1 MQCHWAAAWRSK
13 PQMRVW
19 LSSSDRAVPV
29 TQLGRDMWS
38 SRVAQNARACGMAC
52 GRGALRQRSDW
63 RQPRA
68 QARESCERP
77 SDSEVH
83 IASVAATVSLQ
94 RPPSDM
100 AADKPINFAEH
111 VQLQELGIAP
121 ESISFANVTLESEKY
136 VCVRESKE
144 SGNSVA
150 IVDLNH
156 IQNVVRRPMSADSA
170 IMNPDENILALKLQ
184 RQLQVF
190 NLASKTKIK
199 SHTSPQDVIFWRWVS
214 PTTLGMVTS
223 SSVYHWS
230 IDNESPPQKVF
241 DRHASL
247 ADTQIINYR
256 VSDDGKWMVLIGISS
271 NTVDANAFRIKGSM
285 QLFSQERGV
294 SQPIEG
300 HAATFAEL
308 KTQDSVVPYKLFSFA
323 VRTATGAKLHI
334 VEIDHAPENPV
345 FTKKAVDV
353 FFPAEAANDFPVA
366 MQVSRR
372 YGIVYLMTKY
382 GFIHL
387 YDLETGACIY
397 MNRVS
402 GETVFVAA
410 EQKSSNGIIAVNRR
424 GQVLSVSVDADT
436 IIPYILR
443 TLNNTDL
450 AFKLASRGNLP
461 GADNLYMQQFHSLF
475 SAGQYS
481 DAIKIAANSPRGILR
496 TPQMIE
502 QLKQVPTQPGTLSP
516 ILQYFGVLLES
527 GSLNRHESLELAK
540 PVLAQGRKHL
550 LEKWLKE
557 DKIECSEELGDI
569 VRQQDMNLALSV
581 YLRANVPNKVVACFA
596 ETGQFNKI
604 VLYSKK
610 VGYQPDYATL
620 LRHVV
625 RVNPEQGAEFAS
637 SLVADEDGPL
647 IDVERV
653 ADIFLSQNLVQQ
665 ATSFLLDALK
675 DDQPEHAALQTR
687 LLEVN
692 LLQAPQVADAILGN
706 QMFSHYDRARIAN
719 LCEKAGLMQRAL
731 EHYDDL
737 ADIKRVVVHSNLF
750 DNEWLV
756 NYFGRLT
763 VEQSLE
769 SLYEMLRTN
778 IRQNLQVVVQIAT
791 KYSDLLGAPKLIEM
805 FEKFRSFEG
814 LYYYLGSVV
823 NLSEDPEV
831 HFKYIQAATRTG
843 QIREVERIC
852 RESNAYNPE
861 KVKNFLKE
869 AKLPDQLPLIIV
881 CDRFDYVHDLVLYL
895 YQNMMLNYIEV
906 YVQRV
911 NSTRAPQVIGGL
923 LDVDCDEGVIKNL
936 LESVTGPIPVDE
948 LVDEVEKRN
957 RLKLILPWLK
967 TQIES
972 GSEDQAVFNA
982 MAKISI
988 DSNKNPEAF
997 LKENNLYDPLTIGK
1011 YCEKRDPYLAYIAYA
1026 KGFCDDELIEITNDN
1041 SMYKHQARY
1050 LVLRRE
1056 PQLWAKVL
1064 AEDSVHRRSLIDQ
1077 VTAVAV
1083 PESTNPEDVSA
1094 TVKAFMT
1101 ADLPHELIKLLEPI
1115 VLETSAFS
1123 DNRSLKNLL
1132 LLTAIRTD
1140 KAKVSGYIDRL
1151 TGYDVDEIAR
1161 IAIDH
1166 GLYEEAF
1173 QIYSKAQQN
1182 LDAMNV
1188 LVEHIVS
1195 IDRAQHFA
1203 NKLNQPDIWSR
1214 LGKAQLDG
1222 LRVKDAIDSYVRAED
1237 PANFDEVIEIAE
1249 RAGREEE
1256 LIRFL
1261 QMARKQTREPKIDT
1275 EYAYC
1280 LAKAHR
1286 LSDME
1291 EFLSMTNVADVLSVG
1306 EKCFHDGLYEAA
1318 RLLFSSVSNYARL
1331 ATTLVYLNDFP
1342 SAIEAARKAGNT
1354 AVWKQMHA
1362 ACLNKREFKLAQI
1375 AGLAV
1380 VPHAED
1386 LPTLIRA
1393 YEVKGYFDELL
1404 QLLESALGLERAH
1417 MGVFTQMGIALAKYR
1432 PSQLMEHL
1440 KLYWSRSNLPQLIKV
1455 TERAHLWREL
1465 VFLYVKYDEPDNA
1478 ALTIMEHC
1486 SDAWDHDQFKAVLP
1500 QVANVEIYYRALTF
1514 YLEQHPLLLNDLLTV
1529 LVKRIDHARVVRMFK
1544 KHDHDNVPLIRSY
1557 LMSVQPQ
1564 NIEAVNNAYND
1575 LLIEEEDYDTLRV
1588 SIDAYDNFDALELAA
1603 RLKDHELLEF
1613 RRLAAHL
1620 YRKNG
1625 RFDDS
1630 IALSKSDTLFRDAV
1644 ETAAHSGEPSVAE
1657 DLLSY
1662 FVDTGNKECYAAMLF
1677 ACYDLLLPD
1686 VVMEMSWR
1694 HALQDFTMPYQI
1706 QQARDTRMKLQTLE
1720 KEVRERA
1727 AKDSAKEKQDEDT
1740 PILGPGAFANRLL
1753 TASATGPD
1761 SMMMPPSAG
1770 GMFP

>member
-1 MQCHWAAAWRSK
+1 MVAY
-13 PQMRVW
+13 
-19 LSSSDRAVPV
+19 LSY
-29 TQLGRDMWS
+29 G
-38 SRVAQNARACGMAC
+38 
-52 GRGALRQRSDW
+52 
-63 RQPRA
+63 
-68 QARESCERP
+68 
-77 SDSEVH
+77 VH
-83 IASVAATVSLQ
+83 H
-94 RPPSDM
+94 SDM
-100 AADKPINFAEH
+100 AADKPINFVEH
-111 VQLQELGIAP
+111 VQLQELGIAA

-136 VCVRESKE
+136 VCVRESGE

-150 IVDLNH
+150 IVDLSNIH
-156 IQNVVRRPMSADSA
+156 NMVRRPMSADSA
-170 IMNPDENILALKLQ
+170 IMNPEENILALKLQ

-190 NLASKTKIK
+190 NLETKAKLK
-199 SHTSPQDVIFWRWVS
+199 SHMSPQDVIYWRWISATVLGIV
-214 PTTLGMVTS
+214 TT

-230 IDNESPPQKVF
+230 IEDDAPPQKVS

-256 VSDDGKWMVLIGISS
+256 ASADGKWMVLIGISS

-285 QLFSQERGV
+285 QLYSKERGV
-294 SQPIEG
+294 SQPIDG
-300 HAATFAEL
+300 HAAAFAEL
-308 KTQDSVVPYKLFSFA
+308 KTQDANVPYKLFTFA
-323 VRTATGAKLHI
+323 VRTSTGAKLHI
-334 VEIDHAPENPV
+334 VEIDHAAENPA
-345 FTKKAVDV
+345 FPKKTVDV
-353 FFPAEAANDFPVA
+353 FFPDEATNDFPVA
-366 MQVSRR
+366 MQVSKR

-424 GQVLSVSVDADT
+424 GQVLSVSVDADA

-461 GADNLYMQQFHSLF
+461 GADEMYLQQFHSLF
-475 SAGQYS
+475 STGQYS
-481 DAIKIAANSPRGILR
+481 EAIKIAANSPRGILR

-516 ILQYFGVLLES
+516 ILQYFGMLLES
-527 GSLNRHESLELAK
+527 GSLNQHESLELSK

-569 VRQQDMNLALSV
+569 VRMQDMSLALSV

-610 VGYQPDYATL
+610 VGYTPDYATL
-620 LRHVV
+620 LRHIV

-637 SLVADEDGPL
+637 SLVSDEDGPL
-647 IDVERV
+647 VDVERV

-675 DDQPEHAALQTR
+675 DDLPEHANLQTR
-687 LLEVN
+687 LLEAN
-692 LLQAPQVADAILGN
+692 LLNAPQVADAILGN
-706 QMFSHYDRARIAN
+706 QMFTHYDRPHIAN

-769 SLYEMLRTN
+769 SLYEMLRAN

-791 KYSDLLGAPKLIEM
+791 KYSDLLGSSNLITM

-823 NLSEDPEV
+823 NLSEDSEV
-831 HFKYIQAATRTG
+831 HFKYIQAASRTG
-843 QIREVERIC
+843 QMRDVERVC

-906 YVQRV
+906 YVQKV
-911 NSTRAPQVIGGL
+911 NSTRTPQVIGAL
-923 LDVDCDEGVIKNL
+923 LDVDCDEGVIMSIL
-936 LESVTGPIPVDE
+936 DSVTGPIPVDE
-948 LVDEVEKRN
+948 LTDEVEKRN
-957 RLKLILPWLK
+957 RLKLIMPWLK
-967 TQIES
+967 KQIES
-972 GSEDQAVFNA
+972 GSEDQALYNA

-988 DSNKNPEAF
+988 DSNQNPEAF
-997 LKENNLYDPLTIGK
+997 LKENNLYDPLIVGK

-1026 KGFCDDELIEITNDN
+1026 KGFCDPELIAITNDN

-1056 PQLWAKVL
+1056 PELWASVL
-1064 AEDSVHRRSLIDQ
+1064 KEDNVHRRALIDQ

-1083 PESTNPEDVSA
+1083 PESTNPEDVST
-1094 TVKAFMT
+1094 TVKAFMA

-1115 VLETSAFS
+1115 VLQPSAFS

-1132 LLTAIRTD
+1132 MLTAIRTD
-1140 KAKVSGYIDRL
+1140 KAKVTGYIERL
-1151 TGYDVDEIAR
+1151 SGYDVDEIAK

-1166 GLYEEAF
+1166 GLFEEAF
-1173 QIYSKAQQN
+1173 QIYSKAGQN
-1182 LDAMNV
+1182 TDAMDV

-1203 NKLNQPDIWSR
+1203 NKLNLPEIWSR

-1222 LRVKDAIDSYVRAED
+1222 LRVKDAMDSYVRAED
-1237 PANFDEVIEIAE
+1237 PSNFEEVIEIAE

-1256 LIRFL
+1256 LIRYL
-1261 QMARKQTREPKIDT
+1261 QMARKLTREPKIDT

-1291 EFLSMTNVADVLSVG
+1291 EFLSMTNVADVLHVG
-1306 EKCFHDGLYEAA
+1306 EKCFNDGLYEAS

-1342 SAIEAARKAGNT
+1342 GAIEAARKAGNT
-1354 AVWKQMHA
+1354 SVWKQMHA
-1362 ACLNKREFKLAQI
+1362 ACLNKGEFKLARI

-1386 LPTLIRA
+1386 VPTLIRA
-1393 YEVKGYFDELL
+1393 YEVKGYFDELVD
-1404 QLLESALGLERAH
+1404 LLESALGLERAH

-1432 PSQLMEHL
+1432 PERLMEYL

-1455 TERAHLWREL
+1455 TDKAHLWREL
-1465 VFLYVKYDEPDNA
+1465 VFLYTKYDEPDNA

-1557 LMSVQPQ
+1557 LISVQPQ
-1564 NIEAVNNAYND
+1564 NLEAVNDAYND

-1588 SIDAYDNFDALELAA
+1588 SIDAYDNFDALALAS

-1620 YRKNG
+1620 YRKND

-1630 IALSKSDTLFRDAV
+1630 ISLSKADSLFRDAI
-1644 ETAAHSGEPSVAE
+1644 ETASHSGVPEVAE
-1657 DLLSY
+1657 ELLEY

-1677 ACYDLLLPD
+1677 ACYDLLAPD
-1686 VVMEMSWR
+1686 FVMEVSWR
-1694 HALQDFTMPYQI
+1694 HALSDFTMPYQI
-1706 QQARDTRMKLQTLE
+1706 QQARDSRTKLLALE

-1727 AKDSAKEKQDEDT
+1727 AKDSAKEKEDLDT
-1740 PILGPGAFANRLL
+1740 PILGPGAFANKLL
-1753 TASATGPD
+1753 TSGTGGVEPIMMQPTAG
-1761 SMMMPPSAG
+1761 SMFS
-1770 GMFP
+1770 

>member
-1 MQCHWAAAWRSK
+1 MKQYAID
-13 PQMRVW
+13 VY
-19 LSSSDRAVPV
+19 LSY
-29 TQLGRDMWS
+29 G
-38 SRVAQNARACGMAC
+38 
-52 GRGALRQRSDW
+52 
-63 RQPRA
+63 
-68 QARESCERP
+68 
-77 SDSEVH
+77 VH
-83 IASVAATVSLQ
+83 H
-94 RPPSDM
+94 SDM

-111 VQLQELGIAP
+111 VQLQELGIAA

-136 VCVRESKE
+136 VCVRESGE

-150 IVDLNH
+150 IVDLNNIH
-156 IQNVVRRPMSADSA
+156 NMVRRPMSADSA
-170 IMNPDENILALKLQ
+170 IMNPEKNILALKLQ

-190 NLASKTKIK
+190 NLETKAKLK
-199 SHTSPQDVIFWRWVS
+199 SHMSPQDVIYWRWISATVLGIV
-214 PTTLGMVTS
+214 TT

-230 IDNESPPQKVF
+230 IEDDAAPQKVF

-256 VSDDGKWMVLIGISS
+256 ASADGKWMVLIGISS

-285 QLFSQERGV
+285 QLYSKERGV
-294 SQPIEG
+294 SQPIDG
-300 HAATFAEL
+300 HAAAFAEL
-308 KTQDSVVPYKLFSFA
+308 KTQDAIVPYKLFTFA
-323 VRTATGAKLHI
+323 VRTSTGAKLHI
-334 VEIDHAPENPV
+334 VEIDHAPENPA
-345 FTKKAVDV
+345 FLKKTVDV
-353 FFPAEAANDFPVA
+353 FFPDEATNDFPVA
-366 MQVSRR
+366 MQVSKR

-461 GADNLYMQQFHSLF
+461 GADEMYLQQFHSLF
-475 SAGQYS
+475 STGQYTE
-481 DAIKIAANSPRGILR
+481 AIKIAANSPRGILR

-502 QLKQVPTQPGTLSP
+502 QLKQVPSQPGTLSP
-516 ILQYFGVLLES
+516 ILQYFGMLLES
-527 GSLNRHESLELAK
+527 GSLNQHESLELSK

-569 VRQQDMNLALSV
+569 VRMQDMSLALSV

-610 VGYQPDYATL
+610 VGYTPDYATL
-620 LRHVV
+620 LRHIV

-637 SLVADEDGPL
+637 SLVSDEDGPL
-647 IDVERV
+647 VDVERV

-675 DDQPEHAALQTR
+675 DDLPEHANLQTR
-687 LLEVN
+687 LLEAN
-692 LLQAPQVADAILGN
+692 LLNAPQVADAILGN
-706 QMFSHYDRARIAN
+706 QMFTHYDRPRIAS

-769 SLYEMLRTN
+769 SLYEMLRAN

-791 KYSDLLGAPKLIEM
+791 KYSDLLGSSNLITM

-823 NLSEDPEV
+823 NLSEDSEV
-831 HFKYIQAATRTG
+831 HFKYIQAASRTG
-843 QIREVERIC
+843 QMREVERVC

-906 YVQRV
+906 YVQKV
-911 NSTRAPQVIGGL
+911 NSTRTPQVIGAL
-923 LDVDCDEGVIKNL
+923 LDVDCDEGVIKSI

-948 LVDEVEKRN
+948 LTDEVEKRN
-957 RLKLILPWLK
+957 RLKLIMPWLK
-967 TQIES
+967 KQIES
-972 GSEDQAVFNA
+972 GSEDQALYNA

-988 DSNKNPEAF
+988 DSNQNPEAF
-997 LKENNLYDPLTIGK
+997 LKENNLYDPLIVGK

-1026 KGFCDDELIEITNDN
+1026 KGFCDAELIAITNDN

-1056 PQLWAKVL
+1056 PGLWASVL
-1064 AEDSVHRRSLIDQ
+1064 KEDNVHRRALIDQ

-1083 PESTNPEDVSA
+1083 PESTNPEDVST
-1094 TVKAFMT
+1094 TVKAFMA

-1115 VLETSAFS
+1115 VLQPSAFS

-1132 LLTAIRTD
+1132 MLTAIRTD
-1140 KAKVSGYIDRL
+1140 KAKVTGYIERL
-1151 TGYDVDEIAR
+1151 SGYDVDEIAK

-1166 GLYEEAF
+1166 GLFEEAF
-1173 QIYSKAQQN
+1173 QIYSRAGQN
-1182 LDAMNV
+1182 TDAMDV

-1203 NKLNQPDIWSR
+1203 NKLNLPEIWSR

-1222 LRVKDAIDSYVRAED
+1222 LRVKDAMDSYVRAED
-1237 PANFDEVIEIAE
+1237 PSNFEEVIEIAE

-1256 LIRFL
+1256 LIRYL
-1261 QMARKQTREPKIDT
+1261 QMARKLTREPKIDT

-1291 EFLSMTNVADVLSVG
+1291 EFLSMTNVADVLHVG
-1306 EKCFHDGLYEAA
+1306 EKCFNDGLYEAS

-1342 SAIEAARKAGNT
+1342 GAIEAARKAGNT
-1354 AVWKQMHA
+1354 SVWKQMHA
-1362 ACLNKREFKLAQI
+1362 ACLNKGEFKLARI

-1386 LPTLIRA
+1386 VPTLIRA

-1404 QLLESALGLERAH
+1404 DLLESALGLERAH

-1432 PSQLMEHL
+1432 PERLMEYL

-1455 TERAHLWREL
+1455 TDKAHLWREL
-1465 VFLYVKYDEPDNA
+1465 VFLYTKYDEPDNA

-1564 NIEAVNNAYND
+1564 NLEAVNDAYND

-1588 SIDAYDNFDALELAA
+1588 SIDAYDNFDALALAS

-1620 YRKNG
+1620 YRKND

-1630 IALSKSDTLFRDAV
+1630 ISLSKADSLFRDAI
-1644 ETAAHSGEPSVAE
+1644 ETASHSGVSEVAE
-1657 DLLSY
+1657 ELLEY
-1662 FVDTGNKECYAAMLF
+1662 FVETGNKECYAAMLF
-1677 ACYDLLLPD
+1677 ACYDLLAPD
-1686 VVMEMSWR
+1686 FVMEVSWR
-1694 HALQDFTMPYQI
+1694 HALSDFTMPYQI
-1706 QQARDTRMKLQTLE
+1706 QQARDTRTKLLALE

-1727 AKDSAKEKQDEDT
+1727 AKDSAKEKEDLDT
-1740 PILGPGAFANRLL
+1740 PILGPGAFANKLL
-1753 TASATGPD
+1753 TSGTGGVEPI
-1761 SMMMPPSAG
+1761 MMQPTAG
-1770 GMFP
+1770 GMFS

>member
-1 MQCHWAAAWRSK
+1 MVAY
-13 PQMRVW
+13 
-19 LSSSDRAVPV
+19 LSY
-29 TQLGRDMWS
+29 G
-38 SRVAQNARACGMAC
+38 
-52 GRGALRQRSDW
+52 
-63 RQPRA
+63 
-68 QARESCERP
+68 
-77 SDSEVH
+77 VH
-83 IASVAATVSLQ
+83 H
-94 RPPSDM
+94 SDM
-100 AADKPINFAEH
+100 AADKPINFVEH
-111 VQLQELGIAP
+111 VQLQELGIAA

-136 VCVRESKE
+136 VCVRESGE

-150 IVDLNH
+150 IVDLNNIH
-156 IQNVVRRPMSADSA
+156 NMVRRPMSADSA
-170 IMNPDENILALKLQ
+170 IMNPEENILALKLQ

-190 NLASKTKIK
+190 NLDTKAKLK
-199 SHTSPQDVIFWRWVS
+199 SHMSPQDVIYWRWISATVLGVV
-214 PTTLGMVTS
+214 TT

-230 IDNESPPQKVF
+230 IEDDAPPQKVF

-256 VSDDGKWMVLIGISS
+256 ASADGKWMVLIGISS

-285 QLFSQERGV
+285 QLYSKERGV
-294 SQPIEG
+294 SQPIDG
-300 HAATFAEL
+300 HAAAFAEL
-308 KTQDSVVPYKLFSFA
+308 KTQDANVPYKLFTFA
-323 VRTATGAKLHI
+323 VRTSTGAKLHI
-334 VEIDHAPENPV
+334 VEIDHAAENPA
-345 FTKKAVDV
+345 FPKKTVDV
-353 FFPAEAANDFPVA
+353 FFPDEATNDFPVA
-366 MQVSRR
+366 MQVSKR

-424 GQVLSVSVDADT
+424 GQVLSVSVDADA

-461 GADNLYMQQFHSLF
+461 GADEMYLQQFHSLF
-475 SAGQYS
+475 STGQYS
-481 DAIKIAANSPRGILR
+481 EAIKIAANSPRGILR

-516 ILQYFGVLLES
+516 ILQYFGMLLES
-527 GSLNRHESLELAK
+527 GSLNQHESLELSK

-569 VRQQDMNLALSV
+569 VRMQDMSLALSV

-610 VGYQPDYATL
+610 VGYTPDYPTL
-620 LRHVV
+620 LRHIV

-637 SLVADEDGPL
+637 SLVSDEDGPL
-647 IDVERV
+647 VDVERV

-675 DDQPEHAALQTR
+675 DDLPEHANLQTR
-687 LLEVN
+687 LLEAN
-692 LLQAPQVADAILGN
+692 LLNAPQVADAILGN
-706 QMFSHYDRARIAN
+706 QMFTHYDRPHIAS

-769 SLYEMLRTN
+769 SLYEMLRAN

-791 KYSDLLGAPKLIEM
+791 KYSDLLGSTNLITM

-823 NLSEDPEV
+823 NLSEDSEV
-831 HFKYIQAATRTG
+831 HFKYIQAASRTG
-843 QIREVERIC
+843 QMREVERVC

-906 YVQRV
+906 YVQKV
-911 NSTRAPQVIGGL
+911 NSTRTPQVIGAL
-923 LDVDCDEGVIKNL
+923 LDVDCDEGVIKSIL
-936 LESVTGPIPVDE
+936 DSVTGPIPVDE
-948 LVDEVEKRN
+948 LTDEVEKRN
-957 RLKLILPWLK
+957 RLKLIMPWLK
-967 TQIES
+967 KQIES
-972 GSEDQAVFNA
+972 GSEDQALYNA

-988 DSNKNPEAF
+988 DSNQNPEAF
-997 LKENNLYDPLTIGK
+997 LKENNLYDPLIVGK

-1026 KGFCDDELIEITNDN
+1026 KGFCDPELIAITNDN

-1056 PQLWAKVL
+1056 PELWASVL
-1064 AEDSVHRRSLIDQ
+1064 KEDNVHRRALIDQ

-1083 PESTNPEDVSA
+1083 PESTNPEDVST
-1094 TVKAFMT
+1094 TVKAFMA

-1115 VLETSAFS
+1115 VLQPSAFS

-1132 LLTAIRTD
+1132 MLTAIRTD
-1140 KAKVSGYIDRL
+1140 KAKVTGYIERL
-1151 TGYDVDEIAR
+1151 SGYDVDEIAK

-1166 GLYEEAF
+1166 GLFEEAF
-1173 QIYSKAQQN
+1173 QIYSKAGQN
-1182 LDAMNV
+1182 TDAMDV

-1203 NKLNQPDIWSR
+1203 NKLNLPEIWSR

-1222 LRVKDAIDSYVRAED
+1222 LRVKDAMDSYVRAED
-1237 PANFDEVIEIAE
+1237 PSNFEEVIEIAE

-1256 LIRFL
+1256 LIRYL
-1261 QMARKQTREPKIDT
+1261 QMARKLTREPKIDT

-1291 EFLSMTNVADVLSVG
+1291 EFLSMTNVADVLHVG
-1306 EKCFHDGLYEAA
+1306 EKCFNDGLYEAS

-1342 SAIEAARKAGNT
+1342 GAIEAARKAGNT
-1354 AVWKQMHA
+1354 SVWKQMHA
-1362 ACLNKREFKLAQI
+1362 ACLNKGEFKLARI

-1386 LPTLIRA
+1386 VPTLIRA
-1393 YEVKGYFDELL
+1393 YEVKGYFDELVD
-1404 QLLESALGLERAH
+1404 LLESALGLERAH

-1432 PSQLMEHL
+1432 PERLMEYL

-1455 TERAHLWREL
+1455 TDKAHLWREL
-1465 VFLYVKYDEPDNA
+1465 VFLYTKYDEPDNA

-1557 LMSVQPQ
+1557 LISVQPQ
-1564 NIEAVNNAYND
+1564 NLEAVNDAYND

-1588 SIDAYDNFDALELAA
+1588 SIDAYDNFDALALAS

-1620 YRKNG
+1620 YRKND

-1630 IALSKSDTLFRDAV
+1630 ISLSKADSLFRDAI
-1644 ETAAHSGEPSVAE
+1644 ETASYSGVPEVAE
-1657 DLLSY
+1657 ELLEY

-1677 ACYDLLLPD
+1677 ACYDLLAPD
-1686 VVMEMSWR
+1686 FVMEVSWR
-1694 HALQDFTMPYQI
+1694 HALSDFTMPYQI
-1706 QQARDTRMKLQTLE
+1706 QQARDTRTKLLALE

-1727 AKDSAKEKQDEDT
+1727 AKDSAKEKEDHDT
-1740 PILGPGAFANRLL
+1740 PILGPGAFANKLL
-1753 TASATGPD
+1753 TSGTGGVEPIMMQPTAG
-1761 SMMMPPSAG
+1761 SMFS
-1770 GMFP
+1770 

>member
-1 MQCHWAAAWRSK
+1 MVAY
-13 PQMRVW
+13 
-19 LSSSDRAVPV
+19 LSY
-29 TQLGRDMWS
+29 G
-38 SRVAQNARACGMAC
+38 
-52 GRGALRQRSDW
+52 
-63 RQPRA
+63 
-68 QARESCERP
+68 
-77 SDSEVH
+77 VH
-83 IASVAATVSLQ
+83 H
-94 RPPSDM
+94 SDM
-100 AADKPINFAEH
+100 AADKPINFVEH
-111 VQLQELGIAP
+111 VQLQELGIAA

-136 VCVRESKE
+136 VCVRESGE

-150 IVDLNH
+150 IVDLNNIH
-156 IQNVVRRPMSADSA
+156 NMVRRPMSADSA
-170 IMNPDENILALKLQ
+170 IMNPEKNILALKLQ

-190 NLASKTKIK
+190 NLETKAKLK
-199 SHTSPQDVIFWRWVS
+199 SHMSPQDVIYWRWISATVLGIV
-214 PTTLGMVTS
+214 TT

-230 IDNESPPQKVF
+230 IEDDAPPQKVF

-256 VSDDGKWMVLIGISS
+256 ASADGKWMVLIGISS

-285 QLFSQERGV
+285 QLYSKERGV
-294 SQPIEG
+294 SQPIDG
-300 HAATFAEL
+300 HAAAFAEL
-308 KTQDSVVPYKLFSFA
+308 KTQDANVPYKLFTFA
-323 VRTATGAKLHI
+323 VRTSTGAKLHI
-334 VEIDHAPENPV
+334 VEIDHAAENPA
-345 FTKKAVDV
+345 FPKKTVDV
-353 FFPAEAANDFPVA
+353 FFPDEATNDFPVA
-366 MQVSRR
+366 MQVSKR

-461 GADNLYMQQFHSLF
+461 GADEMYLQQFHSLF
-475 SAGQYS
+475 STGQYS
-481 DAIKIAANSPRGILR
+481 EAIKIAANSPRGILR

-516 ILQYFGVLLES
+516 ILQYFGMLLES
-527 GSLNRHESLELAK
+527 GSLNQHESLELSK

-569 VRQQDMNLALSV
+569 VRMQDMSLALSV

-610 VGYQPDYATL
+610 VGYTPDYPTL
-620 LRHVV
+620 LRHIV

-637 SLVADEDGPL
+637 SLVSDEDGPL
-647 IDVERV
+647 VDVERV

-675 DDQPEHAALQTR
+675 DDLPEHANLQTR
-687 LLEVN
+687 LLEAN
-692 LLQAPQVADAILGN
+692 LLNAPQVADAILGN
-706 QMFSHYDRARIAN
+706 QMFTHYDRPHIAN

-769 SLYEMLRTN
+769 SLYEMLRAN

-791 KYSDLLGAPKLIEM
+791 KYSDLLGSSNLITM

-823 NLSEDPEV
+823 NLSEDSEV
-831 HFKYIQAATRTG
+831 HFKYIQAASRTG
-843 QIREVERIC
+843 QMREVERVC

-906 YVQRV
+906 YVQKV
-911 NSTRAPQVIGGL
+911 NSTRAPQVIGAL
-923 LDVDCDEGVIKNL
+923 LDVDCDEGVIKSIL
-936 LESVTGPIPVDE
+936 DSVTGPIPVDE
-948 LVDEVEKRN
+948 LTDEVEKRN
-957 RLKLILPWLK
+957 RLKLIMPWLK
-967 TQIES
+967 KQIES
-972 GSEDQAVFNA
+972 GSEDQALYNA

-988 DSNKNPEAF
+988 DSNQNPEAF
-997 LKENNLYDPLTIGK
+997 LKENNLYDPLIVGK

-1026 KGFCDDELIEITNDN
+1026 KGFCDPELIAITNDN

-1056 PQLWAKVL
+1056 PELWASVL
-1064 AEDSVHRRSLIDQ
+1064 KEDNVHRRALIDQ

-1083 PESTNPEDVSA
+1083 PESTNPEDVST
-1094 TVKAFMT
+1094 TVKAFMA

-1115 VLETSAFS
+1115 VLQPSAFS

-1132 LLTAIRTD
+1132 MLTAIRTD
-1140 KAKVSGYIDRL
+1140 KAKVTGYIERL
-1151 TGYDVDEIAR
+1151 SGYDVDEIAK

-1166 GLYEEAF
+1166 GLFEEAF
-1173 QIYSKAQQN
+1173 QIYSKAGQN
-1182 LDAMNV
+1182 TDAMDV

-1203 NKLNQPDIWSR
+1203 NKLNLPEIWSR

-1222 LRVKDAIDSYVRAED
+1222 LRVKDAMESYVRAED
-1237 PANFDEVIEIAE
+1237 PSNFEEVIEIAE

-1256 LIRFL
+1256 LIRYL
-1261 QMARKQTREPKIDT
+1261 QMARKLTREPKIDT

-1291 EFLSMTNVADVLSVG
+1291 EFLSMTNVADVLHVG
-1306 EKCFHDGLYEAA
+1306 EKCFNDGLYEAS

-1342 SAIEAARKAGNT
+1342 GAIEAARKAGNT
-1354 AVWKQMHA
+1354 SVWKQMHA
-1362 ACLNKREFKLAQI
+1362 ACLNKGEFKLARI

-1386 LPTLIRA
+1386 VPTLIRA
-1393 YEVKGYFDELL
+1393 YEVKGYFDELVD
-1404 QLLESALGLERAH
+1404 LLESALGLERAH

-1432 PSQLMEHL
+1432 PERLMEYL

-1455 TERAHLWREL
+1455 TDKAHLWREL
-1465 VFLYVKYDEPDNA
+1465 VFLYTKYDEPDNA

-1557 LMSVQPQ
+1557 LISVQPQ
-1564 NIEAVNNAYND
+1564 NLEAVNDAYND

-1588 SIDAYDNFDALELAA
+1588 SIDAYDNFDALALAS

-1620 YRKNG
+1620 YRKND

-1630 IALSKSDTLFRDAV
+1630 ISLSKADSLFRDAI
-1644 ETAAHSGEPSVAE
+1644 ETASHSGVPEVAE
-1657 DLLSY
+1657 ELLEY

-1677 ACYDLLLPD
+1677 ACYDLLAPD
-1686 VVMEMSWR
+1686 FVMEVSWR
-1694 HALQDFTMPYQI
+1694 HALSDFTMPYQI
-1706 QQARDTRMKLQTLE
+1706 QQARDTRTKLLALE

-1727 AKDSAKEKQDEDT
+1727 AKDSAKEKEDLDT
-1740 PILGPGAFANRLL
+1740 PILGPGTFANKLL
-1753 TASATGPD
+1753 TSGTGGVEPIMMQSTAG
-1761 SMMMPPSAG
+1761 SMFS
-1770 GMFP
+1770 

>member
-1 MQCHWAAAWRSK
+1 MKQYAID
-13 PQMRVW
+13 VY
-19 LSSSDRAVPV
+19 LSY
-29 TQLGRDMWS
+29 G
-38 SRVAQNARACGMAC
+38 
-52 GRGALRQRSDW
+52 
-63 RQPRA
+63 
-68 QARESCERP
+68 
-77 SDSEVH
+77 VH
-83 IASVAATVSLQ
+83 H
-94 RPPSDM
+94 SDM

-111 VQLQELGIAP
+111 VQLQELGIAA

-136 VCVRESKE
+136 VCVRESGE

-150 IVDLNH
+150 IVDLNNIH
-156 IQNVVRRPMSADSA
+156 NMVRRPMSADSA
-170 IMNPDENILALKLQ
+170 IMNPEKNILALKLQ

-190 NLASKTKIK
+190 NLETKAKLK
-199 SHTSPQDVIFWRWVS
+199 SHMSPQDVIYWRWISATVLGIV
-214 PTTLGMVTS
+214 TT

-230 IDNESPPQKVF
+230 IEDDAAPQKVF

-256 VSDDGKWMVLIGISS
+256 ASADGKWMVLIGISS

-285 QLFSQERGV
+285 QLYSKERGV
-294 SQPIEG
+294 SQPIDG
-300 HAATFAEL
+300 HAAAFAEL
-308 KTQDSVVPYKLFSFA
+308 KTQDAIVPYKLFTFA
-323 VRTATGAKLHI
+323 VRTSTGAKLHI
-334 VEIDHAPENPV
+334 VEIDHAPENPA
-345 FTKKAVDV
+345 FLKKTVDV
-353 FFPAEAANDFPVA
+353 FFPDEATNDFPVA
-366 MQVSRR
+366 MQVSKR

-461 GADNLYMQQFHSLF
+461 GADEMYLQQFHSLF
-475 SAGQYS
+475 STGQYTE
-481 DAIKIAANSPRGILR
+481 AIKIAANSPRGILR

-502 QLKQVPTQPGTLSP
+502 QLKQVPSQPGTLSP
-516 ILQYFGVLLES
+516 ILQYFGMLLES
-527 GSLNRHESLELAK
+527 GSLNQHESLELSK

-569 VRQQDMNLALSV
+569 VRMQDMSLALSV

-610 VGYQPDYATL
+610 VGYTPDYATL
-620 LRHVV
+620 LRHIV

-637 SLVADEDGPL
+637 SLVSDEDGPL
-647 IDVERV
+647 VDVERV

-675 DDQPEHAALQTR
+675 DDLPEHANLETR
-687 LLEVN
+687 LLEAN
-692 LLQAPQVADAILGN
+692 LLNAPQVADAILGN
-706 QMFSHYDRARIAN
+706 QMFTHYDRPRIAS

-769 SLYEMLRTN
+769 SLYEMLRAN

-791 KYSDLLGAPKLIEM
+791 KYSDLLGSSNLITM

-823 NLSEDPEV
+823 NLSEDSEV
-831 HFKYIQAATRTG
+831 HFKYIQAASRTG
-843 QIREVERIC
+843 QMREVERVC

-906 YVQRV
+906 YVQKV
-911 NSTRAPQVIGGL
+911 NSTRTPQVIGAL
-923 LDVDCDEGVIKNL
+923 LDVDCDEGVIKSI

-948 LVDEVEKRN
+948 LTDEVEKRN
-957 RLKLILPWLK
+957 RLKLIMPWLK
-967 TQIES
+967 KQIES
-972 GSEDQAVFNA
+972 GSEDQALYNA

-988 DSNKNPEAF
+988 DSNQNPEAF
-997 LKENNLYDPLTIGK
+997 LKENNLYDPLIVGK

-1026 KGFCDDELIEITNDN
+1026 KGFCDAELIAITNDN

-1056 PQLWAKVL
+1056 PGLWASVL
-1064 AEDSVHRRSLIDQ
+1064 KEDNVHRRALIDQ

-1083 PESTNPEDVSA
+1083 PESTNPEDVST
-1094 TVKAFMT
+1094 TVKAFMA

-1115 VLETSAFS
+1115 VLQPSAFS

-1132 LLTAIRTD
+1132 MLTAIRTD
-1140 KAKVSGYIDRL
+1140 KAKVTGYIERL
-1151 TGYDVDEIAR
+1151 SGYDVDEIAK

-1166 GLYEEAF
+1166 GLFEEAF
-1173 QIYSKAQQN
+1173 QIYSRAGQN
-1182 LDAMNV
+1182 TDAMDV

-1203 NKLNQPDIWSR
+1203 NKLNLPEIWSR

-1222 LRVKDAIDSYVRAED
+1222 LRVKDAMDSYVRAED
-1237 PANFDEVIEIAE
+1237 PSNFEEVIEIAE

-1256 LIRFL
+1256 LIRYL
-1261 QMARKQTREPKIDT
+1261 QMARKLTREPKIDT

-1291 EFLSMTNVADVLSVG
+1291 EFLSMTNVADVLHVG
-1306 EKCFHDGLYEAA
+1306 EKCFNDGLYEAS

-1342 SAIEAARKAGNT
+1342 GAIEAARKAGNT
-1354 AVWKQMHA
+1354 SVWKQMHA
-1362 ACLNKREFKLAQI
+1362 ACLNKGEFKLARI

-1386 LPTLIRA
+1386 VPTLIRA
-1393 YEVKGYFDELL
+1393 YEVKGYLDELL
-1404 QLLESALGLERAH
+1404 DLLESALGLERAH

-1432 PSQLMEHL
+1432 PERLMEYL

-1455 TERAHLWREL
+1455 TDKAHLWREL
-1465 VFLYVKYDEPDNA
+1465 VFLYTKYDEPDNA

-1564 NIEAVNNAYND
+1564 NLEAVNDAYND
-1575 LLIEEEDYDTLRV
+1575 LLIEEEDYNTLRV
-1588 SIDAYDNFDALELAA
+1588 SIDAYDNFDALALAS

-1620 YRKNG
+1620 YRKND

-1630 IALSKSDTLFRDAV
+1630 ISLSKADSLFRDAI
-1644 ETAAHSGEPSVAE
+1644 ETASHSGVSEVAE
-1657 DLLSY
+1657 ELLEY
-1662 FVDTGNKECYAAMLF
+1662 FVETGNKECYAAMLF
-1677 ACYDLLLPD
+1677 ACYDLLAPD
-1686 VVMEMSWR
+1686 FVMEVSWR
-1694 HALQDFTMPYQI
+1694 HALSDFTMPYQI
-1706 QQARDTRMKLQTLE
+1706 QQARDTRTKLLALE

-1727 AKDSAKEKQDEDT
+1727 AKDSAKEKEDLDT
-1740 PILGPGAFANRLL
+1740 PILGPGAFANKLL
-1753 TASATGPD
+1753 TSGTGGVEPI
-1761 SMMMPPSAG
+1761 MMQPTAG
-1770 GMFP
+1770 GMFS

>member
-1 MQCHWAAAWRSK
+1 MVAY
-13 PQMRVW
+13 
-19 LSSSDRAVPV
+19 LSY
-29 TQLGRDMWS
+29 G
-38 SRVAQNARACGMAC
+38 
-52 GRGALRQRSDW
+52 
-63 RQPRA
+63 
-68 QARESCERP
+68 
-77 SDSEVH
+77 VH
-83 IASVAATVSLQ
+83 H
-94 RPPSDM
+94 SDM
-100 AADKPINFAEH
+100 AADKPINFVEH
-111 VQLQELGIAP
+111 VQLQELGIAA

-136 VCVRESKE
+136 VCVRESGE

-150 IVDLNH
+150 IVDLSNIH
-156 IQNVVRRPMSADSA
+156 NMVRRPMSADSA
-170 IMNPDENILALKLQ
+170 IMNPEENILALKLQ

-190 NLASKTKIK
+190 NLETKAKLK
-199 SHTSPQDVIFWRWVS
+199 SHMSPQDVIYWRWISATVLGIV
-214 PTTLGMVTS
+214 TT

-230 IDNESPPQKVF
+230 IEDDAPPQKVF

-256 VSDDGKWMVLIGISS
+256 ASADGKWMVLIGISS

-285 QLFSQERGV
+285 QLYSKERGV
-294 SQPIEG
+294 SQPIDG
-300 HAATFAEL
+300 HAAAFAEL
-308 KTQDSVVPYKLFSFA
+308 KTQDANVPYKLFTFA
-323 VRTATGAKLHI
+323 VRTSTGAKLHI
-334 VEIDHAPENPV
+334 VEIDHAAENPA
-345 FTKKAVDV
+345 FPKKTVDV
-353 FFPAEAANDFPVA
+353 FFPDEATNDFPVA
-366 MQVSRR
+366 MQVSKR

-424 GQVLSVSVDADT
+424 GQVLSVSVDADA

-461 GADNLYMQQFHSLF
+461 GADEMYLQQFHSLF
-475 SAGQYS
+475 STGQYS
-481 DAIKIAANSPRGILR
+481 EAIKIAANSPRGILR

-516 ILQYFGVLLES
+516 ILQYFGMLLES
-527 GSLNRHESLELAK
+527 GSLNQHESLELSK

-569 VRQQDMNLALSV
+569 VRMQDMSLALSV

-610 VGYQPDYATL
+610 VGYTPDYATL
-620 LRHVV
+620 LRHIV

-637 SLVADEDGPL
+637 SLVSDEDGPL
-647 IDVERV
+647 VDVERV

-675 DDQPEHAALQTR
+675 DDLPEHANLQTR
-687 LLEVN
+687 LLEAN
-692 LLQAPQVADAILGN
+692 LLNAPQVADAILGN
-706 QMFSHYDRARIAN
+706 QMFTHYDRPHIAN

-769 SLYEMLRTN
+769 SLYEMLRAN

-791 KYSDLLGAPKLIEM
+791 KYSDLLGSSNLITM

-823 NLSEDPEV
+823 NLSEDSEV
-831 HFKYIQAATRTG
+831 HFKYIQAASRTG
-843 QIREVERIC
+843 QMRDVERVC

-906 YVQRV
+906 YVQKV
-911 NSTRAPQVIGGL
+911 NSTRTPQVIGAL
-923 LDVDCDEGVIKNL
+923 LDVDCDEGVIMSIL
-936 LESVTGPIPVDE
+936 DSVTGPIPVDE
-948 LVDEVEKRN
+948 LTDEVEKRN
-957 RLKLILPWLK
+957 RLKLIMPWLK
-967 TQIES
+967 KQIES
-972 GSEDQAVFNA
+972 GSEDQALYNA

-988 DSNKNPEAF
+988 DSNQNPEAF
-997 LKENNLYDPLTIGK
+997 LKENNLYDPLIVGK

-1026 KGFCDDELIEITNDN
+1026 KGFCDPELIAITNDN

-1056 PQLWAKVL
+1056 PELWASVL
-1064 AEDSVHRRSLIDQ
+1064 KEDNVHRRALIDQ

-1083 PESTNPEDVSA
+1083 PESTNPEDVST
-1094 TVKAFMT
+1094 TVKAFMA

-1115 VLETSAFS
+1115 VLQPSAFS

-1132 LLTAIRTD
+1132 MLTAIRTD
-1140 KAKVSGYIDRL
+1140 KAKVTGYIERL
-1151 TGYDVDEIAR
+1151 SGYDVDEIAK

-1166 GLYEEAF
+1166 GLFEEAF
-1173 QIYSKAQQN
+1173 QIYSKAGQN
-1182 LDAMNV
+1182 TDAMDV

-1203 NKLNQPDIWSR
+1203 NKLNLPEIWSR

-1222 LRVKDAIDSYVRAED
+1222 LRVKDAMDSYVRAED
-1237 PANFDEVIEIAE
+1237 PSNFEEVIEIAE

-1256 LIRFL
+1256 LIRYL
-1261 QMARKQTREPKIDT
+1261 QMARKLTREPKIDT

-1291 EFLSMTNVADVLSVG
+1291 EFLSMTNVADVLHVG
-1306 EKCFHDGLYEAA
+1306 EKCFNDGLYEAS

-1342 SAIEAARKAGNT
+1342 GAIEAARKAGNT
-1354 AVWKQMHA
+1354 SVWKQMHA
-1362 ACLNKREFKLAQI
+1362 ACLNKGEFKLARI

-1386 LPTLIRA
+1386 VPTLIRA
-1393 YEVKGYFDELL
+1393 YEVKGYFDELVD
-1404 QLLESALGLERAH
+1404 LLESALGLERAH

-1432 PSQLMEHL
+1432 PERLMEYL

-1455 TERAHLWREL
+1455 TDKAHLWREL
-1465 VFLYVKYDEPDNA
+1465 VFLYTKYDEPDNA

-1557 LMSVQPQ
+1557 LISVQPQ
-1564 NIEAVNNAYND
+1564 NLEAVNDAYND

-1588 SIDAYDNFDALELAA
+1588 SIDAYDNFDALALAS

-1620 YRKNG
+1620 YRKND

-1630 IALSKSDTLFRDAV
+1630 ISLSKADSLFRDAI
-1644 ETAAHSGEPSVAE
+1644 ETASHSGVPEVAE
-1657 DLLSY
+1657 ELLEY

-1677 ACYDLLLPD
+1677 ACYDLLAPD
-1686 VVMEMSWR
+1686 FVMEVSWR
-1694 HALQDFTMPYQI
+1694 HALSDFTMPYQI
-1706 QQARDTRMKLQTLE
+1706 QQARDSRTKLLALE

-1727 AKDSAKEKQDEDT
+1727 AKDSAKEKEDLDT
-1740 PILGPGAFANRLL
+1740 PILGPGAFANKLL
-1753 TASATGPD
+1753 TSGTGGVEPIMMQPTAG
-1761 SMMMPPSAG
+1761 SMFS
-1770 GMFP
+1770 

>member
-1 MQCHWAAAWRSK
+1 MVAY
-13 PQMRVW
+13 
-19 LSSSDRAVPV
+19 LSY
-29 TQLGRDMWS
+29 G
-38 SRVAQNARACGMAC
+38 
-52 GRGALRQRSDW
+52 
-63 RQPRA
+63 
-68 QARESCERP
+68 
-77 SDSEVH
+77 VH
-83 IASVAATVSLQ
+83 H
-94 RPPSDM
+94 SDM
-100 AADKPINFAEH
+100 AADKPINFVEH
-111 VQLQELGIAP
+111 VQLQELGIAA

-136 VCVRESKE
+136 VCVRESGE

-150 IVDLNH
+150 IVDLNNIH
-156 IQNVVRRPMSADSA
+156 NMVRRPMSADSA
-170 IMNPDENILALKLQ
+170 IMNPEENILALKLQ

-190 NLASKTKIK
+190 NLETKAKLK
-199 SHTSPQDVIFWRWVS
+199 SHMSPQDVIYWRWISATVLGVV
-214 PTTLGMVTS
+214 TT

-230 IDNESPPQKVF
+230 IEDDAPPQKVF

-256 VSDDGKWMVLIGISS
+256 ASADGKWMVLIGISS

-285 QLFSQERGV
+285 QLYSKERGV
-294 SQPIEG
+294 SQPIDG
-300 HAATFAEL
+300 HAAAFAEL
-308 KTQDSVVPYKLFSFA
+308 KTQDANVPYKLFTFA
-323 VRTATGAKLHI
+323 VRTSTGAKLHI
-334 VEIDHAPENPV
+334 VEIDHAAENPA
-345 FTKKAVDV
+345 FPKKTVDV
-353 FFPAEAANDFPVA
+353 FFPDEATNDFPVA
-366 MQVSRR
+366 MQVSKR

-424 GQVLSVSVDADT
+424 GQVLSVSVDADA

-461 GADNLYMQQFHSLF
+461 GADEMYLQQFHSLF
-475 SAGQYS
+475 STGQYS
-481 DAIKIAANSPRGILR
+481 EAIKIAANSPRGILR

-516 ILQYFGVLLES
+516 ILQYFGMLLES
-527 GSLNRHESLELAK
+527 GSLNQHESLELSK

-569 VRQQDMNLALSV
+569 VRMQDMSLALSV

-610 VGYQPDYATL
+610 VGYTPDYPTL
-620 LRHVV
+620 LRHIV

-637 SLVADEDGPL
+637 SLVSDEDGPL
-647 IDVERV
+647 VDVERV

-675 DDQPEHAALQTR
+675 DDLPEHANLQTR
-687 LLEVN
+687 LLEAN
-692 LLQAPQVADAILGN
+692 LLNAPQVADAILGN
-706 QMFSHYDRARIAN
+706 QMFTHYDRPHIAS

-769 SLYEMLRTN
+769 SLYEMLRAN

-791 KYSDLLGAPKLIEM
+791 KYSDLLGSSNLITM

-823 NLSEDPEV
+823 NLSEDSEV
-831 HFKYIQAATRTG
+831 HFKYIQAASRTG
-843 QIREVERIC
+843 QMREVERVC

-906 YVQRV
+906 YVQKV
-911 NSTRAPQVIGGL
+911 NSTRTPQVIGAL
-923 LDVDCDEGVIKNL
+923 LDVDCDEGVIKSIL
-936 LESVTGPIPVDE
+936 DSVTGPIPVDE
-948 LVDEVEKRN
+948 LTDEVEKRN
-957 RLKLILPWLK
+957 RLKLIMPWLK
-967 TQIES
+967 KQIES
-972 GSEDQAVFNA
+972 GSEDQALYNA

-988 DSNKNPEAF
+988 DSNQNPEAF
-997 LKENNLYDPLTIGK
+997 LKENNLYDPVIVGK

-1026 KGFCDDELIEITNDN
+1026 KGFCDPELIAITNDN

-1056 PQLWAKVL
+1056 PELWASVL
-1064 AEDSVHRRSLIDQ
+1064 KEDNVHRRALIDQ

-1083 PESTNPEDVSA
+1083 PESTNPEDVST
-1094 TVKAFMT
+1094 TVKAFMA

-1115 VLETSAFS
+1115 VLQPSAFS

-1132 LLTAIRTD
+1132 MLTAIRTD
-1140 KAKVSGYIDRL
+1140 KAKVTGYIERL
-1151 TGYDVDEIAR
+1151 SGYDVDEIAK

-1166 GLYEEAF
+1166 GLFEEAF
-1173 QIYSKAQQN
+1173 QIYSKAGQN
-1182 LDAMNV
+1182 TDAMDV

-1203 NKLNQPDIWSR
+1203 NKLNLPEIWSR

-1222 LRVKDAIDSYVRAED
+1222 LRVKDAMDSYVRAED
-1237 PANFDEVIEIAE
+1237 PSNFEEVIEIAE

-1256 LIRFL
+1256 LIRYL
-1261 QMARKQTREPKIDT
+1261 QMARKLTREPKIDT

-1291 EFLSMTNVADVLSVG
+1291 EFLSMTNVADVLHVG
-1306 EKCFHDGLYEAA
+1306 EKCFDDGLYEAS

-1342 SAIEAARKAGNT
+1342 GAIEAARKAGNT
-1354 AVWKQMHA
+1354 SVWKQMHA
-1362 ACLNKREFKLAQI
+1362 ACLNKGEFKLARI

-1386 LPTLIRA
+1386 VPTLIRA
-1393 YEVKGYFDELL
+1393 YEVKGYFDELVD
-1404 QLLESALGLERAH
+1404 LLESALGLERAH

-1432 PSQLMEHL
+1432 PERLMEYL

-1455 TERAHLWREL
+1455 TDKAHLWREL
-1465 VFLYVKYDEPDNA
+1465 VFLYTKYDEPDNA

-1557 LMSVQPQ
+1557 LISVQPQ
-1564 NIEAVNNAYND
+1564 NLEAVNDAYND

-1588 SIDAYDNFDALELAA
+1588 SIDAYDNFDALALAS

-1620 YRKNG
+1620 YRKND

-1630 IALSKSDTLFRDAV
+1630 ISLSKADSLFRDAI
-1644 ETAAHSGEPSVAE
+1644 ETASHSGVPEVAE
-1657 DLLSY
+1657 ELLEY

-1677 ACYDLLLPD
+1677 ACYDLLAPD
-1686 VVMEMSWR
+1686 FVMEVSWR
-1694 HALQDFTMPYQI
+1694 HALSDFTMPYQI
-1706 QQARDTRMKLQTLE
+1706 QQARDTRTKLLALE

-1727 AKDSAKEKQDEDT
+1727 AKDSAKEKEDLDT
-1740 PILGPGAFANRLL
+1740 PILGPGAFANKLL
-1753 TASATGPD
+1753 TSGTGGVEPIMMQPTAG
-1761 SMMMPPSAG
+1761 SMFS
-1770 GMFP
+1770 

>member
-1 MQCHWAAAWRSK
+1 MKQYAID
-13 PQMRVW
+13 VY
-19 LSSSDRAVPV
+19 LSY
-29 TQLGRDMWS
+29 G
-38 SRVAQNARACGMAC
+38 
-52 GRGALRQRSDW
+52 
-63 RQPRA
+63 
-68 QARESCERP
+68 
-77 SDSEVH
+77 VH
-83 IASVAATVSLQ
+83 H
-94 RPPSDM
+94 SDM

-111 VQLQELGIAP
+111 VQLQELGIAA

-136 VCVRESKE
+136 VCVRESGE

-150 IVDLNH
+150 IVDLNNIH
-156 IQNVVRRPMSADSA
+156 NMVRRPMSADSA
-170 IMNPDENILALKLQ
+170 IMNPEKNILALKLQ

-190 NLASKTKIK
+190 NLETKAKLK
-199 SHTSPQDVIFWRWVS
+199 SHMSPQDVIYWRWISATVLGIV
-214 PTTLGMVTS
+214 TT

-230 IDNESPPQKVF
+230 IEDDAAPQKVF

-256 VSDDGKWMVLIGISS
+256 ASADGKWMVLIGISS

-285 QLFSQERGV
+285 QLYSKERGV
-294 SQPIEG
+294 SQPIDG
-300 HAATFAEL
+300 HAAAFAEL
-308 KTQDSVVPYKLFSFA
+308 KTQDAIVPYKLFTFA
-323 VRTATGAKLHI
+323 VRTSTGAKLHI
-334 VEIDHAPENPV
+334 VEIDHAPENPA
-345 FTKKAVDV
+345 FLKKTVDV
-353 FFPAEAANDFPVA
+353 FFPDEATNDFPVA
-366 MQVSRR
+366 MQVSKC

-461 GADNLYMQQFHSLF
+461 GADEMYLQQFHSLF
-475 SAGQYS
+475 STGQYTE
-481 DAIKIAANSPRGILR
+481 AIKIAANSPRGILR

-502 QLKQVPTQPGTLSP
+502 QLKQVPSQPGTLSP
-516 ILQYFGVLLES
+516 ILQYFGMLLES
-527 GSLNRHESLELAK
+527 GSLNQHESLELSK

-569 VRQQDMNLALSV
+569 VRMQDMSLALSV

-610 VGYQPDYATL
+610 VGYTPDYATL
-620 LRHVV
+620 LRHIV

-637 SLVADEDGPL
+637 SLVSDEDGPL
-647 IDVERV
+647 VDVERV

-675 DDQPEHAALQTR
+675 DDLPEHANLETR
-687 LLEVN
+687 LLEAN
-692 LLQAPQVADAILGN
+692 LLNAPQVADAILGN
-706 QMFSHYDRARIAN
+706 QMFTHYDRPRIAS

-769 SLYEMLRTN
+769 SLYEMLRAN

-791 KYSDLLGAPKLIEM
+791 KYSDLLGSSNLITM

-823 NLSEDPEV
+823 NLSEDSEV
-831 HFKYIQAATRTG
+831 HFKYIQAASRTG
-843 QIREVERIC
+843 QMREVERVC

-906 YVQRV
+906 YVQKV
-911 NSTRAPQVIGGL
+911 NSTRTPQVIGAL
-923 LDVDCDEGVIKNL
+923 LDVDCDEGVIKSI

-948 LVDEVEKRN
+948 LTDEVEKRN
-957 RLKLILPWLK
+957 RLKLIMPWLK
-967 TQIES
+967 KQIES
-972 GSEDQAVFNA
+972 GSEDQALYNA

-988 DSNKNPEAF
+988 DSNQNPEAF
-997 LKENNLYDPLTIGK
+997 LKENNLYDPLIVGK

-1026 KGFCDDELIEITNDN
+1026 KGFCDAELIAITNDN

-1056 PQLWAKVL
+1056 PGLWASVL
-1064 AEDSVHRRSLIDQ
+1064 KEDNVHRRALIDQ

-1083 PESTNPEDVSA
+1083 PESTNPEDVST
-1094 TVKAFMT
+1094 TVKAFMA

-1115 VLETSAFS
+1115 VLQPSAFS

-1132 LLTAIRTD
+1132 MLTAIRTD
-1140 KAKVSGYIDRL
+1140 KAKVTGYIERL
-1151 TGYDVDEIAR
+1151 SGYDVDEIAK

-1166 GLYEEAF
+1166 GLFEEAF
-1173 QIYSKAQQN
+1173 QIYSRAGQN
-1182 LDAMNV
+1182 TDAMDV

-1203 NKLNQPDIWSR
+1203 NKLNLPEIWSR

-1222 LRVKDAIDSYVRAED
+1222 LRVKDAMDSYVRAED
-1237 PANFDEVIEIAE
+1237 PSNFEEVIEIAE

-1256 LIRFL
+1256 LIRYL
-1261 QMARKQTREPKIDT
+1261 QMARKLTREPKIDT

-1291 EFLSMTNVADVLSVG
+1291 EFLSMTNVADVLHVG
-1306 EKCFHDGLYEAA
+1306 EKCFNDGLYEAS

-1342 SAIEAARKAGNT
+1342 GAIEAARKAGNT
-1354 AVWKQMHA
+1354 SVWKQMHA
-1362 ACLNKREFKLAQI
+1362 ACLNKGEFKLARI

-1386 LPTLIRA
+1386 VPTLIRA

-1404 QLLESALGLERAH
+1404 DLLESALGLERAH

-1432 PSQLMEHL
+1432 PERLMEYL

-1455 TERAHLWREL
+1455 TDKAHLWREL
-1465 VFLYVKYDEPDNA
+1465 VFLYTKYDEPDNA

-1564 NIEAVNNAYND
+1564 NLEAVNDAYND
-1575 LLIEEEDYDTLRV
+1575 LLIEEEDYNTLRV
-1588 SIDAYDNFDALELAA
+1588 SIDAYDNFDALALAS

-1620 YRKNG
+1620 YRKND

-1630 IALSKSDTLFRDAV
+1630 ISLSKADSLFRDAI
-1644 ETAAHSGEPSVAE
+1644 ETASHSGVSEVAE
-1657 DLLSY
+1657 ELLEY
-1662 FVDTGNKECYAAMLF
+1662 FVETGNKECYAAMLF
-1677 ACYDLLLPD
+1677 ACYDLLAPD
-1686 VVMEMSWR
+1686 FVMEVSWR
-1694 HALQDFTMPYQI
+1694 HALSDFTMPYQI
-1706 QQARDTRMKLQTLE
+1706 QQARDTRTKLLALE

-1727 AKDSAKEKQDEDT
+1727 AKDSAKEKEDLDT
-1740 PILGPGAFANRLL
+1740 PILGPGAFANKLL
-1753 TASATGPD
+1753 TSGTGGVEPI
-1761 SMMMPPSAG
+1761 MMQPTAG
-1770 GMFP
+1770 GMFS

>member
-1 MQCHWAAAWRSK
+1 MD
-13 PQMRVW
+13 VF
-19 LSSSDRAVPV
+19 LSY
-29 TQLGRDMWS
+29 G
-38 SRVAQNARACGMAC
+38 
-52 GRGALRQRSDW
+52 
-63 RQPRA
+63 
-68 QARESCERP
+68 
-77 SDSEVH
+77 VH
-83 IASVAATVSLQ
+83 H
-94 RPPSDM
+94 SDM

-111 VQLQELGIAP
+111 VQLQELGIAA

-136 VCVRESKE
+136 VCVRESGE

-150 IVDLNH
+150 IVDLNNIH
-156 IQNVVRRPMSADSA
+156 NMVRRPMSADSA
-170 IMNPDENILALKLQ
+170 IMNPEKNILALKLQ

-190 NLASKTKIK
+190 NLETKAKLK
-199 SHTSPQDVIFWRWVS
+199 SHMSPQDVIYWRWISATVLGIV
-214 PTTLGMVTS
+214 TT

-230 IDNESPPQKVF
+230 IEDDAAPQKVF

-256 VSDDGKWMVLIGISS
+256 ASADGKWMVLIGISS

-285 QLFSQERGV
+285 QLYSKERGV
-294 SQPIEG
+294 SQPIDG
-300 HAATFAEL
+300 HAAAFAEL
-308 KTQDSVVPYKLFSFA
+308 KTQDAIVPYKLFTFA
-323 VRTATGAKLHI
+323 VRTSTGAKLHI
-334 VEIDHAPENPV
+334 VEIDHAPENPA
-345 FTKKAVDV
+345 FLKKTVDV
-353 FFPAEAANDFPVA
+353 FFPDEATNDFPVA
-366 MQVSRR
+366 MQVSKR

-461 GADNLYMQQFHSLF
+461 GADEMYLQQFHSLF
-475 SAGQYS
+475 STGQYTE
-481 DAIKIAANSPRGILR
+481 AIKIAANSPRGILR

-502 QLKQVPTQPGTLSP
+502 QLKQVPSQPGTLSP
-516 ILQYFGVLLES
+516 ILQYFGMLLES
-527 GSLNRHESLELAK
+527 GSLNQHESLELSK

-569 VRQQDMNLALSV
+569 VRMQDMSLALSV

-610 VGYQPDYATL
+610 VGYTPDYATL
-620 LRHVV
+620 LRHIV

-637 SLVADEDGPL
+637 SLVSDEDGPL
-647 IDVERV
+647 VDVERV

-675 DDQPEHAALQTR
+675 DDLPEHANLETR
-687 LLEVN
+687 LLEAN
-692 LLQAPQVADAILGN
+692 LLNAPQVADAILGN
-706 QMFSHYDRARIAN
+706 QMFTHYDRPRIAS

-763 VEQSLE
+763 VEESLE
-769 SLYEMLRTN
+769 SLYEMLRAN

-791 KYSDLLGAPKLIEM
+791 KYSDLLGSSNLITM

-823 NLSEDPEV
+823 NLSEDSEV
-831 HFKYIQAATRTG
+831 HFKYIQAASRTG
-843 QIREVERIC
+843 QMREVERVC

-906 YVQRV
+906 YVQKV
-911 NSTRAPQVIGGL
+911 NSTRTPQVIGAL
-923 LDVDCDEGVIKNL
+923 LDVDCDEGVIKSI

-948 LVDEVEKRN
+948 LTDEVEKRN
-957 RLKLILPWLK
+957 RLKLIMPWLK
-967 TQIES
+967 KQIES
-972 GSEDQAVFNA
+972 GSEDQALYNA

-988 DSNKNPEAF
+988 DSNQNPEAF
-997 LKENNLYDPLTIGK
+997 LKENNLYDPLIVGK

-1026 KGFCDDELIEITNDN
+1026 KGFCDAELIAITNDN

-1056 PQLWAKVL
+1056 PGLWASVL
-1064 AEDSVHRRSLIDQ
+1064 KEDNVHRRALIDQ

-1083 PESTNPEDVSA
+1083 PESTNPEDVST
-1094 TVKAFMT
+1094 TVKAFMA

-1115 VLETSAFS
+1115 VLQPSAFS

-1132 LLTAIRTD
+1132 MLTAIRTD
-1140 KAKVSGYIDRL
+1140 KAKVTGYIERL
-1151 TGYDVDEIAR
+1151 SGYDVDEIAK

-1166 GLYEEAF
+1166 GLFEEAF
-1173 QIYSKAQQN
+1173 QIYSRAGQN
-1182 LDAMNV
+1182 TDAMDV

-1203 NKLNQPDIWSR
+1203 NKLNLPEIWSR

-1222 LRVKDAIDSYVRAED
+1222 LRVKDAMDSYVRAED
-1237 PANFDEVIEIAE
+1237 PSNFEEVIEIAE

-1256 LIRFL
+1256 LIRYL
-1261 QMARKQTREPKIDT
+1261 QMARKLTREPKVDT

-1291 EFLSMTNVADVLSVG
+1291 EFLSMTNVADVLHVG
-1306 EKCFHDGLYEAA
+1306 EKCFNDGLYEAS

-1342 SAIEAARKAGNT
+1342 GAIEAARKAGNT
-1354 AVWKQMHA
+1354 SVWKQMHA
-1362 ACLNKREFKLAQI
+1362 ACLNKGEFKLARI

-1386 LPTLIRA
+1386 VPTLIRA

-1404 QLLESALGLERAH
+1404 DLLESALGLERAH

-1432 PSQLMEHL
+1432 PERLMEYL

-1455 TERAHLWREL
+1455 TDKAHLWREL
-1465 VFLYVKYDEPDNA
+1465 VFLYTKYDEPDNA

-1564 NIEAVNNAYND
+1564 NLEAVNDAYND

-1588 SIDAYDNFDALELAA
+1588 SIDAYDNFDALALAS

-1620 YRKNG
+1620 YRKND

-1630 IALSKSDTLFRDAV
+1630 ISLSKADSLFRDAI
-1644 ETAAHSGEPSVAE
+1644 ETASHSGVSEVAE
-1657 DLLSY
+1657 ELLEY
-1662 FVDTGNKECYAAMLF
+1662 FVETGNKECYAAMLF
-1677 ACYDLLLPD
+1677 ACYDLLAPD
-1686 VVMEMSWR
+1686 FVMEVSWR
-1694 HALQDFTMPYQI
+1694 HALSDFTMPYQI
-1706 QQARDTRMKLQTLE
+1706 QQARDTRTKLLALE

-1727 AKDSAKEKQDEDT
+1727 AKDSAKEKEDLDT
-1740 PILGPGAFANRLL
+1740 PILGPGAFANKLL
-1753 TASATGPD
+1753 TSGTGGVEPI
-1761 SMMMPPSAG
+1761 MMQPTAG
-1770 GMFP
+1770 GMFS

>member
-1 MQCHWAAAWRSK
+1 MVAY
-13 PQMRVW
+13 
-19 LSSSDRAVPV
+19 LSY
-29 TQLGRDMWS
+29 G
-38 SRVAQNARACGMAC
+38 
-52 GRGALRQRSDW
+52 
-63 RQPRA
+63 
-68 QARESCERP
+68 
-77 SDSEVH
+77 VH
-83 IASVAATVSLQ
+83 H
-94 RPPSDM
+94 SDM
-100 AADKPINFAEH
+100 AADKPINFVEH
-111 VQLQELGIAP
+111 VQLQELGIAA

-136 VCVRESKE
+136 VCVRESGE

-150 IVDLNH
+150 IVDLNNIH
-156 IQNVVRRPMSADSA
+156 NMVRRPMSADSA
-170 IMNPDENILALKLQ
+170 IMNPEENILALKLQ

-190 NLASKTKIK
+190 NLETKAKLK
-199 SHTSPQDVIFWRWVS
+199 SHMSPQDVIYWRWISATVLGIV
-214 PTTLGMVTS
+214 TT

-230 IDNESPPQKVF
+230 IEDDAPPQKVF

-256 VSDDGKWMVLIGISS
+256 ASADGKWMVLIGISS

-285 QLFSQERGV
+285 QLYSKERGV
-294 SQPIEG
+294 SQPIDG
-300 HAATFAEL
+300 HAAAFAEL
-308 KTQDSVVPYKLFSFA
+308 KTQDANVPYKLFTFA
-323 VRTATGAKLHI
+323 VRTSTGAKLHI
-334 VEIDHAPENPV
+334 VEIDHAAENPA
-345 FTKKAVDV
+345 FPKKTVDV
-353 FFPAEAANDFPVA
+353 FFPDEATNDFPVA
-366 MQVSRR
+366 MQVSKR

-424 GQVLSVSVDADT
+424 GQVLSVSVDADA

-461 GADNLYMQQFHSLF
+461 GADEMYLQQFHSLF
-475 SAGQYS
+475 STGQYS
-481 DAIKIAANSPRGILR
+481 EAIKIAANSPRGILR

-516 ILQYFGVLLES
+516 ILQYFGMLLES
-527 GSLNRHESLELAK
+527 GSLNQHESLELSK

-569 VRQQDMNLALSV
+569 VRMQDMSLALSV

-610 VGYQPDYATL
+610 VGYTPDYATL
-620 LRHVV
+620 LRHIV

-637 SLVADEDGPL
+637 SLVSDEDGPL
-647 IDVERV
+647 VDVERV

-675 DDQPEHAALQTR
+675 DDLPEHANLQTR
-687 LLEVN
+687 LLEAN
-692 LLQAPQVADAILGN
+692 LLNAPQVADAILGN
-706 QMFSHYDRARIAN
+706 QMFTHYDRPHIAN

-769 SLYEMLRTN
+769 SLYEMLRAN

-791 KYSDLLGAPKLIEM
+791 KYSDLLGSSNLITM

-823 NLSEDPEV
+823 NLSEDSEV
-831 HFKYIQAATRTG
+831 HFKYIQAASRTG
-843 QIREVERIC
+843 QMREVERVC

-906 YVQRV
+906 YVQKV
-911 NSTRAPQVIGGL
+911 NSTRTPQVIGAL
-923 LDVDCDEGVIKNL
+923 LDVDCDEGVIMSIL
-936 LESVTGPIPVDE
+936 DSVTGPIPVDE
-948 LVDEVEKRN
+948 LTDEVEKRN
-957 RLKLILPWLK
+957 RLKLIMPWLK
-967 TQIES
+967 KQIES
-972 GSEDQAVFNA
+972 GSEDQALYNA

-988 DSNKNPEAF
+988 DSNQNPEAF
-997 LKENNLYDPLTIGK
+997 LKENNLYDPLIVGK

-1026 KGFCDDELIEITNDN
+1026 KGFCDPELIAITNDN

-1056 PQLWAKVL
+1056 PELWASVL
-1064 AEDSVHRRSLIDQ
+1064 KEDNVHRRALIDQ

-1083 PESTNPEDVSA
+1083 PESTNPEDVST
-1094 TVKAFMT
+1094 TVKAFMA

-1115 VLETSAFS
+1115 VLQPSAFS

-1132 LLTAIRTD
+1132 MLTAIRTD
-1140 KAKVSGYIDRL
+1140 KAKVTGYIERL
-1151 TGYDVDEIAR
+1151 SGYDVDEIAK

-1166 GLYEEAF
+1166 GLFEEAF
-1173 QIYSKAQQN
+1173 QIYSKAGQN
-1182 LDAMNV
+1182 TDAMDV

-1203 NKLNQPDIWSR
+1203 NKLNLPEIWSR

-1222 LRVKDAIDSYVRAED
+1222 LRVKDAMDSYVRAED
-1237 PANFDEVIEIAE
+1237 PSNFEEVIEIAE

-1256 LIRFL
+1256 LIRYL
-1261 QMARKQTREPKIDT
+1261 QMARKLTREPKIDT

-1291 EFLSMTNVADVLSVG
+1291 EFLSMTNVADVLHVG
-1306 EKCFHDGLYEAA
+1306 EKCFNDGLYEAS

-1342 SAIEAARKAGNT
+1342 GAIEAARKAGNT
-1354 AVWKQMHA
+1354 SVWKQMHA
-1362 ACLNKREFKLAQI
+1362 ACLNKGEFKLARI

-1386 LPTLIRA
+1386 VPTLIRA
-1393 YEVKGYFDELL
+1393 YEVKGYFDELVD
-1404 QLLESALGLERAH
+1404 LLESALGLERAH

-1432 PSQLMEHL
+1432 PERLMEYL

-1455 TERAHLWREL
+1455 TDKAHLWREL
-1465 VFLYVKYDEPDNA
+1465 VFLYTKYDEPDNA

-1557 LMSVQPQ
+1557 LISVQPQ
-1564 NIEAVNNAYND
+1564 NLEAVNDAYND

-1588 SIDAYDNFDALELAA
+1588 SIDAYDNFDALALAS

-1620 YRKNG
+1620 YRKND

-1630 IALSKSDTLFRDAV
+1630 ISLSKADSLFRDAI
-1644 ETAAHSGEPSVAE
+1644 ETASHSGVSEVAE
-1657 DLLSY
+1657 ELLEY
-1662 FVDTGNKECYAAMLF
+1662 FVETGNKECYAAMLF
-1677 ACYDLLLPD
+1677 ACYDLLAPD
-1686 VVMEMSWR
+1686 FVMEVSWR
-1694 HALQDFTMPYQI
+1694 HALSDFTMPYQI
-1706 QQARDTRMKLQTLE
+1706 QQARDSRTKLLALE

-1727 AKDSAKEKQDEDT
+1727 AKDSAKEKEDLDT
-1740 PILGPGAFANRLL
+1740 PILGPGAFANKLL
-1753 TASATGPD
+1753 TSGTGGVEPIMMQPTAG
-1761 SMMMPPSAG
+1761 SMFS
-1770 GMFP
+1770 

>member
-1 MQCHWAAAWRSK
+1 MVAY
-13 PQMRVW
+13 
-19 LSSSDRAVPV
+19 LSY
-29 TQLGRDMWS
+29 G
-38 SRVAQNARACGMAC
+38 
-52 GRGALRQRSDW
+52 
-63 RQPRA
+63 
-68 QARESCERP
+68 
-77 SDSEVH
+77 VH
-83 IASVAATVSLQ
+83 H
-94 RPPSDM
+94 SDM
-100 AADKPINFAEH
+100 AADKPINFVEH
-111 VQLQELGIAP
+111 VQLQELGIAA

-136 VCVRESKE
+136 VCVRESGE

-150 IVDLNH
+150 IVDLNNIH
-156 IQNVVRRPMSADSA
+156 NMVRRPMSADSA
-170 IMNPDENILALKLQ
+170 IMNPEDNILALKLQ

-190 NLASKTKIK
+190 NLETKAKLK
-199 SHTSPQDVIFWRWVS
+199 SHMSPQDVIYWRWISATVLGVV
-214 PTTLGMVTS
+214 TT

-230 IDNESPPQKVF
+230 IEDDAPPQKVF

-256 VSDDGKWMVLIGISS
+256 ASADGKWMVLIGISS

-285 QLFSQERGV
+285 QLYSKERGV
-294 SQPIEG
+294 SQPIDG
-300 HAATFAEL
+300 HAAAFAEL
-308 KTQDSVVPYKLFSFA
+308 KTQDANVPYKLFTFA
-323 VRTATGAKLHI
+323 VRTSTGAKLHI
-334 VEIDHAPENPV
+334 VEIDHAAENPA
-345 FTKKAVDV
+345 FPKKTVDV
-353 FFPAEAANDFPVA
+353 FFPDEATNDFPVA
-366 MQVSRR
+366 MQVSKR

-424 GQVLSVSVDADT
+424 GQVLSVSVDADA

-461 GADNLYMQQFHSLF
+461 GADEMYLQQFHSLF
-475 SAGQYS
+475 STGQYS
-481 DAIKIAANSPRGILR
+481 EAIKIAANSPRGILR

-516 ILQYFGVLLES
+516 ILQYFGMLLES
-527 GSLNRHESLELAK
+527 GSLNQHESLELSK

-569 VRQQDMNLALSV
+569 VRMQDMSLALSV

-610 VGYQPDYATL
+610 VGYTPDYATL
-620 LRHVV
+620 LRHIV

-637 SLVADEDGPL
+637 SLVSDEDGPL
-647 IDVERV
+647 VDVERV

-675 DDQPEHAALQTR
+675 DDLPEHANLQTR
-687 LLEVN
+687 LLEAN
-692 LLQAPQVADAILGN
+692 LLNAPQVADAILGN
-706 QMFSHYDRARIAN
+706 QMFTHYDRPHIAN

-769 SLYEMLRTN
+769 SLYEMLRAN

-791 KYSDLLGAPKLIEM
+791 KYSDLLGSSNLITM

-823 NLSEDPEV
+823 NLSEDSEV
-831 HFKYIQAATRTG
+831 HFKYIQAASRTG
-843 QIREVERIC
+843 QMREVERVC

-906 YVQRV
+906 YVQKV
-911 NSTRAPQVIGGL
+911 NSKRTPQVIGAL
-923 LDVDCDEGVIKNL
+923 LDVDCDEGVIKSIL
-936 LESVTGPIPVDE
+936 DSVTGPIPVDE
-948 LVDEVEKRN
+948 LTDEVEKRN
-957 RLKLILPWLK
+957 RLKLIMPWLK
-967 TQIES
+967 KQIES
-972 GSEDQAVFNA
+972 GSEDQALYNA

-988 DSNKNPEAF
+988 DSNQNPEAF
-997 LKENNLYDPLTIGK
+997 LKENNLYDPLIVGK

-1026 KGFCDDELIEITNDN
+1026 KGFCDPELIAITNDN

-1056 PQLWAKVL
+1056 PGLWASVL
-1064 AEDSVHRRSLIDQ
+1064 KEDNVHRRALIDQ

-1083 PESTNPEDVSA
+1083 PESTNPEDVST
-1094 TVKAFMT
+1094 TVKAFMA

-1115 VLETSAFS
+1115 VLQPSAFS

-1132 LLTAIRTD
+1132 MLTAIRTD
-1140 KAKVSGYIDRL
+1140 KAKVTGYIERL
-1151 TGYDVDEIAR
+1151 SGYDVDEIAK

-1166 GLYEEAF
+1166 GLFEEAF
-1173 QIYSKAQQN
+1173 QIYSKAGQN
-1182 LDAMNV
+1182 TDAMDV

-1203 NKLNQPDIWSR
+1203 NKLNLPEIWSR

-1222 LRVKDAIDSYVRAED
+1222 LRVKDAMDSYVRAED
-1237 PANFDEVIEIAE
+1237 PSNFEEVIEIAE

-1256 LIRFL
+1256 LIRYL
-1261 QMARKQTREPKIDT
+1261 QMARKLTREPKIDT

-1291 EFLSMTNVADVLSVG
+1291 EFLSMTNVADVLHVG
-1306 EKCFHDGLYEAA
+1306 EKCFNDGLYEAS

-1342 SAIEAARKAGNT
+1342 GAIEAARKAGNT
-1354 AVWKQMHA
+1354 SVWKQMHA
-1362 ACLNKREFKLAQI
+1362 ACLNKGEFKLARI

-1386 LPTLIRA
+1386 VPTLIRA
-1393 YEVKGYFDELL
+1393 YEVKGYFDELVD
-1404 QLLESALGLERAH
+1404 LLESALGLERAH

-1432 PSQLMEHL
+1432 PERLMEYL

-1455 TERAHLWREL
+1455 TDKAHLWREL
-1465 VFLYVKYDEPDNA
+1465 VFLYTKYDEPDNA

-1557 LMSVQPQ
+1557 LISVQPQ
-1564 NIEAVNNAYND
+1564 NLEAVNDAYND

-1588 SIDAYDNFDALELAA
+1588 SIDAYDNFDALALAS

-1620 YRKNG
+1620 YRKND

-1630 IALSKSDTLFRDAV
+1630 ISLSKADSLFRDAI
-1644 ETAAHSGEPSVAE
+1644 ETASHSGVPEVAE
-1657 DLLSY
+1657 ELLEY

-1677 ACYDLLLPD
+1677 ACYDLLAPD
-1686 VVMEMSWR
+1686 FVMEVSWR
-1694 HALQDFTMPYQI
+1694 HALSDFTMPYQI
-1706 QQARDTRMKLQTLE
+1706 QQARDSRTKLLALE

-1727 AKDSAKEKQDEDT
+1727 AKDSAKEKEDLDT
-1740 PILGPGAFANRLL
+1740 PILGPGAFANKLL
-1753 TASATGPD
+1753 TSGTGGVEPIMMQPTAG
-1761 SMMMPPSAG
+1761 SMFS
-1770 GMFP
+1770 

>member
-1 MQCHWAAAWRSK
+1 MVAY
-13 PQMRVW
+13 
-19 LSSSDRAVPV
+19 LSY
-29 TQLGRDMWS
+29 G
-38 SRVAQNARACGMAC
+38 
-52 GRGALRQRSDW
+52 
-63 RQPRA
+63 
-68 QARESCERP
+68 
-77 SDSEVH
+77 VH
-83 IASVAATVSLQ
+83 H
-94 RPPSDM
+94 SDM
-100 AADKPINFAEH
+100 AADKPINFVEH
-111 VQLQELGIAP
+111 VQLQELGIAA

-136 VCVRESKE
+136 VCVRESGE

-150 IVDLNH
+150 IVDLNNIH
-156 IQNVVRRPMSADSA
+156 NMVRRPMSADSA
-170 IMNPDENILALKLQ
+170 IMNPEENILALKLQ

-190 NLASKTKIK
+190 NLETKAKLK
-199 SHTSPQDVIFWRWVS
+199 SHMSPQDVIYWRWISATVLGIV
-214 PTTLGMVTS
+214 TT

-230 IDNESPPQKVF
+230 IEDDAPPQKVF

-256 VSDDGKWMVLIGISS
+256 ASADGKWMVLIGISS

-285 QLFSQERGV
+285 QLYSKERGV
-294 SQPIEG
+294 SQPIDG
-300 HAATFAEL
+300 HAAAFAEL
-308 KTQDSVVPYKLFSFA
+308 KTQDANVPYKLFTFA
-323 VRTATGAKLHI
+323 VRTSTGAKLHI
-334 VEIDHAPENPV
+334 VEIDHAAENPA
-345 FTKKAVDV
+345 FPKKTVDV
-353 FFPAEAANDFPVA
+353 FFPDEATNDFPVA
-366 MQVSRR
+366 MQVSKR

-461 GADNLYMQQFHSLF
+461 GADEMYLQQFHSLF
-475 SAGQYS
+475 STGQYS
-481 DAIKIAANSPRGILR
+481 EAIKIAANSPRGILR

-516 ILQYFGVLLES
+516 ILQYFGMLLES
-527 GSLNRHESLELAK
+527 GSLNQHESLELSK

-569 VRQQDMNLALSV
+569 VRMQDMSLALSV

-610 VGYQPDYATL
+610 VGYTPDYPTL
-620 LRHVV
+620 LRHIV

-637 SLVADEDGPL
+637 SLVSDEDGPL
-647 IDVERV
+647 VDVERV

-675 DDQPEHAALQTR
+675 DDLPEHANLQTR
-687 LLEVN
+687 LLEAN
-692 LLQAPQVADAILGN
+692 LLNAPQVADAILGN
-706 QMFSHYDRARIAN
+706 QMFTHYDRPHIAN

-769 SLYEMLRTN
+769 SLYEMLRAN

-791 KYSDLLGAPKLIEM
+791 KYSDLLGSSNLITM

-823 NLSEDPEV
+823 NLSEDSEV
-831 HFKYIQAATRTG
+831 HFKYIQAASRTG
-843 QIREVERIC
+843 QMREVERVC

-906 YVQRV
+906 YVQKV
-911 NSTRAPQVIGGL
+911 NSTRAPQVIGAL
-923 LDVDCDEGVIKNL
+923 LDVDCDEGVIKSIL
-936 LESVTGPIPVDE
+936 DSVTGPIPVDE
-948 LVDEVEKRN
+948 LTDEVEKRN
-957 RLKLILPWLK
+957 RLKLIMPWLK
-967 TQIES
+967 KQIES
-972 GSEDQAVFNA
+972 GSEDQALYNA

-988 DSNKNPEAF
+988 DSNQNPEAF
-997 LKENNLYDPLTIGK
+997 LKENNLYDPLIVGK

-1026 KGFCDDELIEITNDN
+1026 KGFCDAELIAITNDN

-1056 PQLWAKVL
+1056 PELWASVL
-1064 AEDSVHRRSLIDQ
+1064 KEDNVHRRALIDQ

-1083 PESTNPEDVSA
+1083 PESTNPEDVST
-1094 TVKAFMT
+1094 TVKAFMA

-1115 VLETSAFS
+1115 VLQPSAFS

-1132 LLTAIRTD
+1132 MLTAIRTD
-1140 KAKVSGYIDRL
+1140 KAKVTGYIERL
-1151 TGYDVDEIAR
+1151 SGYDVDEIAK

-1166 GLYEEAF
+1166 GLFEEAF
-1173 QIYSKAQQN
+1173 QIYSKAGQN
-1182 LDAMNV
+1182 TDAMDV

-1203 NKLNQPDIWSR
+1203 NKLNLPEIWSR

-1222 LRVKDAIDSYVRAED
+1222 LRVKDAMESYVRAED
-1237 PANFDEVIEIAE
+1237 PSNFEEVIEIAE

-1256 LIRFL
+1256 LIRYL
-1261 QMARKQTREPKIDT
+1261 QMARKLTREPKIDT

-1291 EFLSMTNVADVLSVG
+1291 EFLSMTNVADVLHVG
-1306 EKCFHDGLYEAA
+1306 EKCFNDGLYEAS

-1342 SAIEAARKAGNT
+1342 GAIEAARKAGNT
-1354 AVWKQMHA
+1354 SVWKQMHA
-1362 ACLNKREFKLAQI
+1362 ACLNKGEFKLARI

-1386 LPTLIRA
+1386 VPTLIRA
-1393 YEVKGYFDELL
+1393 YEVKGYFDELVD
-1404 QLLESALGLERAH
+1404 LLESALGLERAH

-1432 PSQLMEHL
+1432 PERLMEYL

-1455 TERAHLWREL
+1455 TDKAHLWREL
-1465 VFLYVKYDEPDNA
+1465 VFLYTKYDEPDNA

-1564 NIEAVNNAYND
+1564 NLEAVNDAYND

-1588 SIDAYDNFDALELAA
+1588 SIDAYDNFDALALAS

-1620 YRKNG
+1620 YRKND

-1630 IALSKSDTLFRDAV
+1630 ISLSKADSLFRDAI
-1644 ETAAHSGEPSVAE
+1644 ETASHSGVSEVAE
-1657 DLLSY
+1657 ELLEY
-1662 FVDTGNKECYAAMLF
+1662 FVETGNKECYAAMLF
-1677 ACYDLLLPD
+1677 ACYDLLAPD
-1686 VVMEMSWR
+1686 FVMEVSWR
-1694 HALQDFTMPYQI
+1694 HALSDFTMPYQI
-1706 QQARDTRMKLQTLE
+1706 QQARDTRTKLLALE

-1727 AKDSAKEKQDEDT
+1727 AKDSAKEKEDLDT
-1740 PILGPGAFANRLL
+1740 PILGPGTFANKLL
-1753 TASATGPD
+1753 TSGTGGVEPIMMQSTAG
-1761 SMMMPPSAG
+1761 SMFS
-1770 GMFP
+1770 

>member
-1 MQCHWAAAWRSK
+1 
-13 PQMRVW
+13 
-19 LSSSDRAVPV
+19 
-29 TQLGRDMWS
+29 
-38 SRVAQNARACGMAC
+38 
-52 GRGALRQRSDW
+52 
-63 RQPRA
+63 
-68 QARESCERP
+68 
-77 SDSEVH
+77 
-83 IASVAATVSLQ
+83 
-94 RPPSDM
+94 M

-111 VQLQELGIAP
+111 VQLQELGIAA

-136 VCVRESKE
+136 VCVRESGE

-150 IVDLNH
+150 IVDLNNIH
-156 IQNVVRRPMSADSA
+156 NMVRRPMSADSA
-170 IMNPDENILALKLQ
+170 IMNPEKNILALKLQ

-190 NLASKTKIK
+190 NLETKAKLK
-199 SHTSPQDVIFWRWVS
+199 SHMSPQDVIYWRWISATVLGIV
-214 PTTLGMVTS
+214 TT

-230 IDNESPPQKVF
+230 IEDDAAPQKVF

-256 VSDDGKWMVLIGISS
+256 ASADGKWMVLIGISS

-285 QLFSQERGV
+285 QLYSKERGV
-294 SQPIEG
+294 SQPIDG
-300 HAATFAEL
+300 HAAAFAEL
-308 KTQDSVVPYKLFSFA
+308 KTQDAIVPYKLFTFA
-323 VRTATGAKLHI
+323 VRTSTGAKLHI
-334 VEIDHAPENPV
+334 VEIDHAPENPA
-345 FTKKAVDV
+345 FLKKTVDV
-353 FFPAEAANDFPVA
+353 FFPDEATNDFPVA
-366 MQVSRR
+366 MQVSKR

-461 GADNLYMQQFHSLF
+461 GADEMYLQQFHSLF
-475 SAGQYS
+475 STGQYTE
-481 DAIKIAANSPRGILR
+481 AIKIAANSPRGILR

-502 QLKQVPTQPGTLSP
+502 QLKQVPSQPGTLSP
-516 ILQYFGVLLES
+516 ILQYFGMLLES
-527 GSLNRHESLELAK
+527 GSLNQHESLELSK

-569 VRQQDMNLALSV
+569 VRMQDMSLALSV

-610 VGYQPDYATL
+610 VGYTPDYATL
-620 LRHVV
+620 LRHIV

-637 SLVADEDGPL
+637 SLVSDEDGPL
-647 IDVERV
+647 VDVERV

-675 DDQPEHAALQTR
+675 DDLPEHANLETR
-687 LLEVN
+687 LLEAN
-692 LLQAPQVADAILGN
+692 LLNAPQVADAILGN
-706 QMFSHYDRARIAN
+706 QMFTHYDRPRIAS

-769 SLYEMLRTN
+769 SLYEMLRAN

-791 KYSDLLGAPKLIEM
+791 KYSDLLGSSNLITM

-823 NLSEDPEV
+823 NLSEDSEV
-831 HFKYIQAATRTG
+831 HFKYIQAASRTG
-843 QIREVERIC
+843 QMREVERVC

-906 YVQRV
+906 YVQKV
-911 NSTRAPQVIGGL
+911 NSTRTPQVIGAL
-923 LDVDCDEGVIKNL
+923 LDVDCDEGVIKSI

-948 LVDEVEKRN
+948 LTDEVEKRN
-957 RLKLILPWLK
+957 RLKLIMPWLK
-967 TQIES
+967 KQIES
-972 GSEDQAVFNA
+972 GSEDQALYNA

-988 DSNKNPEAF
+988 DSNQNPEAF
-997 LKENNLYDPLTIGK
+997 LKENNLYDPLIVGK

-1026 KGFCDDELIEITNDN
+1026 KGFCDAELIAITNDN

-1056 PQLWAKVL
+1056 PGLWASVL
-1064 AEDSVHRRSLIDQ
+1064 KEDNVHRRALIDQ

-1083 PESTNPEDVSA
+1083 PESTNPEDVST
-1094 TVKAFMT
+1094 TVKAFMA

-1115 VLETSAFS
+1115 VLQPSAFS

-1132 LLTAIRTD
+1132 MLTAIRTD
-1140 KAKVSGYIDRL
+1140 KAKVTGYIERL
-1151 TGYDVDEIAR
+1151 SGYDVDEIAK

-1166 GLYEEAF
+1166 GLFEEAF
-1173 QIYSKAQQN
+1173 QIYSRAGQN
-1182 LDAMNV
+1182 TDAMDV

-1203 NKLNQPDIWSR
+1203 NKLNLPEIWSR

-1222 LRVKDAIDSYVRAED
+1222 LRVKDAMDSYVRAED
-1237 PANFDEVIEIAE
+1237 PSNFEEVIEIAE

-1256 LIRFL
+1256 LIRYL
-1261 QMARKQTREPKIDT
+1261 QMARKLTREPKIDT

-1280 LAKAHR
+1280 LAKTHR

-1291 EFLSMTNVADVLSVG
+1291 EFLSMTNVADVLHVG
-1306 EKCFHDGLYEAA
+1306 EKCFNDGLYEAS

-1342 SAIEAARKAGNT
+1342 GAIEAARKAGNT
-1354 AVWKQMHA
+1354 SVWKQMHA
-1362 ACLNKREFKLAQI
+1362 ACLNKGEFKLARI

-1386 LPTLIRA
+1386 VPTLIRA

-1404 QLLESALGLERAH
+1404 DLLESALGLERAH

-1432 PSQLMEHL
+1432 PERLMEYL

-1455 TERAHLWREL
+1455 TDKAHLWREL
-1465 VFLYVKYDEPDNA
+1465 VFLYTKYDEPDNA

-1564 NIEAVNNAYND
+1564 NLEAVNDAYND
-1575 LLIEEEDYDTLRV
+1575 LLIEEEDYNTLRV
-1588 SIDAYDNFDALELAA
+1588 SIDAYDNFDALALAS

-1620 YRKNG
+1620 YRKND

-1630 IALSKSDTLFRDAV
+1630 ISLSKADSLFRDAI
-1644 ETAAHSGEPSVAE
+1644 ETASHSGVSEVAE
-1657 DLLSY
+1657 ELLEY
-1662 FVDTGNKECYAAMLF
+1662 FVETGNKECYAAMLF
-1677 ACYDLLLPD
+1677 ACYDLLAPD
-1686 VVMEMSWR
+1686 FVMEVSWR
-1694 HALQDFTMPYQI
+1694 HALSDFTMPYQI
-1706 QQARDTRMKLQTLE
+1706 QQARDTRTKLLALE

-1727 AKDSAKEKQDEDT
+1727 AKDSAKEKEDLDT
-1740 PILGPGAFANRLL
+1740 PILGPGAFANKLL
-1753 TASATGPD
+1753 TSGTGGVEPI
-1761 SMMMPPSAG
+1761 MMQPTAG
-1770 GMFP
+1770 GMFS

>member
-1 MQCHWAAAWRSK
+1 MVAY
-13 PQMRVW
+13 
-19 LSSSDRAVPV
+19 LSY
-29 TQLGRDMWS
+29 G
-38 SRVAQNARACGMAC
+38 
-52 GRGALRQRSDW
+52 
-63 RQPRA
+63 
-68 QARESCERP
+68 
-77 SDSEVH
+77 VH
-83 IASVAATVSLQ
+83 H
-94 RPPSDM
+94 SDM
-100 AADKPINFAEH
+100 AADKPINFVEH
-111 VQLQELGIAP
+111 VQLQELGIAA

-136 VCVRESKE
+136 VCVRESGE

-150 IVDLNH
+150 IVDLSNIH
-156 IQNVVRRPMSADSA
+156 NMVRRPMSADSA
-170 IMNPDENILALKLQ
+170 IMNPEENILALKLQ

-190 NLASKTKIK
+190 NLETKAKLK
-199 SHTSPQDVIFWRWVS
+199 SHMSPQDVIYWRWISATVLGIV
-214 PTTLGMVTS
+214 TT

-230 IDNESPPQKVF
+230 IEDDAPPQKVF

-256 VSDDGKWMVLIGISS
+256 ASADGKWMVLIGISS

-285 QLFSQERGV
+285 QLYSKERGV
-294 SQPIEG
+294 SQPIDG
-300 HAATFAEL
+300 HAAAFAEL
-308 KTQDSVVPYKLFSFA
+308 KTQDANVPYKLFTFA
-323 VRTATGAKLHI
+323 VRTSTGAKLHI
-334 VEIDHAPENPV
+334 VEIDHAPENPA
-345 FTKKAVDV
+345 FSKKTVDV
-353 FFPAEAANDFPVA
+353 FFPDEATNDFPVA
-366 MQVSRR
+366 MQVSKR

-424 GQVLSVSVDADT
+424 GQVLSVSVDADA

-461 GADNLYMQQFHSLF
+461 GADEMYLQQFHSLF
-475 SAGQYS
+475 STGQYTE
-481 DAIKIAANSPRGILR
+481 AIKIAANSPRGILR

-502 QLKQVPTQPGTLSP
+502 QLKQVPSQPGTLSP
-516 ILQYFGVLLES
+516 ILQYFGMLLES
-527 GSLNRHESLELAK
+527 GSLNQHESLELSK

-569 VRQQDMNLALSV
+569 VRMQDMSLALSV

-610 VGYQPDYATL
+610 VGYTPDYATL
-620 LRHVV
+620 LRHIV

-637 SLVADEDGPL
+637 SLVSDEDGPL
-647 IDVERV
+647 VDVERV

-675 DDQPEHAALQTR
+675 DDLPEHANLQTR
-687 LLEVN
+687 LLEAN
-692 LLQAPQVADAILGN
+692 LLNAPQVADAILGN
-706 QMFSHYDRARIAN
+706 QMFTHYDRPHIAN

-769 SLYEMLRTN
+769 SLYEMLRAN

-791 KYSDLLGAPKLIEM
+791 KYSDLLGSSNLITM

-823 NLSEDPEV
+823 NLSEDSEV
-831 HFKYIQAATRTG
+831 HFKYIQAASRTG
-843 QIREVERIC
+843 QMREVERVC

-906 YVQRV
+906 YVQKV
-911 NSTRAPQVIGGL
+911 NSTRTPQVIGAL
-923 LDVDCDEGVIKNL
+923 LDVDCDEGVIKSIL
-936 LESVTGPIPVDE
+936 DSVTGPIPVDE
-948 LVDEVEKRN
+948 LTDEVEKRN
-957 RLKLILPWLK
+957 RLKLIMPWLK
-967 TQIES
+967 KQIES
-972 GSEDQAVFNA
+972 GSEDQALYNA

-988 DSNKNPEAF
+988 DSNQNPEAF
-997 LKENNLYDPLTIGK
+997 LKENNLYDPLIVGK

-1026 KGFCDDELIEITNDN
+1026 KGFCDAELIAITNDN

-1056 PQLWAKVL
+1056 PELWASVL
-1064 AEDSVHRRSLIDQ
+1064 KEDNVHRRALIDQ

-1083 PESTNPEDVSA
+1083 PESTNPEDVST
-1094 TVKAFMT
+1094 TVKAFMA

-1115 VLETSAFS
+1115 VLQPSAFS

-1132 LLTAIRTD
+1132 MLTAIRTD
-1140 KAKVSGYIDRL
+1140 KAKVTGYIERL
-1151 TGYDVDEIAR
+1151 SGYDVDEIAK

-1166 GLYEEAF
+1166 GLFEEAF
-1173 QIYSKAQQN
+1173 QIYSKAGQN
-1182 LDAMNV
+1182 TDAMDV

-1203 NKLNQPDIWSR
+1203 NKLNLPEIWSR

-1222 LRVKDAIDSYVRAED
+1222 LRVKDAMDSYVRAED
-1237 PANFDEVIEIAE
+1237 PSNFEEVIEIAE

-1256 LIRFL
+1256 LIRYL
-1261 QMARKQTREPKIDT
+1261 QMARKLTREPKIDT

-1291 EFLSMTNVADVLSVG
+1291 EFLSMTNVADVLHVG
-1306 EKCFHDGLYEAA
+1306 EKCFNDGLYEAS

-1342 SAIEAARKAGNT
+1342 GAIEAARKAGNT
-1354 AVWKQMHA
+1354 SVWKQMHA
-1362 ACLNKREFKLAQI
+1362 ACLNKGEFKLARI

-1386 LPTLIRA
+1386 VPTLIRA
-1393 YEVKGYFDELL
+1393 YEVKGYFDELVD
-1404 QLLESALGLERAH
+1404 LLESALGLERAH

-1432 PSQLMEHL
+1432 PERLMEYL

-1455 TERAHLWREL
+1455 TDKAHLWREL
-1465 VFLYVKYDEPDNA
+1465 VFLYTKYDEPDNA

-1557 LMSVQPQ
+1557 LISVQPQ
-1564 NIEAVNNAYND
+1564 NLEAVNDAYND

-1588 SIDAYDNFDALELAA
+1588 SIDAYDNFDALALAS

-1620 YRKNG
+1620 YRKND

-1630 IALSKSDTLFRDAV
+1630 ISLSKADSLFRDAI
-1644 ETAAHSGEPSVAE
+1644 ETASHSGVPEVAE
-1657 DLLSY
+1657 ELLEY

-1677 ACYDLLLPD
+1677 ACYDLLAPD
-1686 VVMEMSWR
+1686 FVMEVSWR
-1694 HALQDFTMPYQI
+1694 HALSDFTMPYQI
-1706 QQARDTRMKLQTLE
+1706 QQARNTRTKLLALE
-1720 KEVRERA
+1720 KEVRERV
-1727 AKDSAKEKQDEDT
+1727 AKDSAKEKEDLDT
-1740 PILGPGAFANRLL
+1740 PILGPGAFANKLL
-1753 TASATGPD
+1753 TSGTGGVEPIMMQPTAG
-1761 SMMMPPSAG
+1761 SMFS
-1770 GMFP
+1770 

>member
-1 MQCHWAAAWRSK
+1 MKQYAI
-13 PQMRVW
+13 VVY
-19 LSSSDRAVPV
+19 LSY
-29 TQLGRDMWS
+29 G
-38 SRVAQNARACGMAC
+38 
-52 GRGALRQRSDW
+52 
-63 RQPRA
+63 
-68 QARESCERP
+68 
-77 SDSEVH
+77 VH
-83 IASVAATVSLQ
+83 H
-94 RPPSDM
+94 SDM

-111 VQLQELGIAP
+111 VQLQELGIAA

-136 VCVRESKE
+136 VCVRESGE

-150 IVDLNH
+150 IVDLNNIH
-156 IQNVVRRPMSADSA
+156 NMVRRPMSADSA
-170 IMNPDENILALKLQ
+170 IMNPEENILALKLQ

-190 NLASKTKIK
+190 NLETKAKLK
-199 SHTSPQDVIFWRWVS
+199 SHMSPQDVIYWRWISATVLGIV
-214 PTTLGMVTS
+214 TT

-230 IDNESPPQKVF
+230 IEDDAAPQKVF

-256 VSDDGKWMVLIGISS
+256 ASADGKWMVLIGISS

-285 QLFSQERGV
+285 QLYSKERGV
-294 SQPIEG
+294 SQPIDG
-300 HAATFAEL
+300 HAAAFAEL
-308 KTQDSVVPYKLFSFA
+308 KTQDANVPYKLFTFA
-323 VRTATGAKLHI
+323 VRTSTGAKLHI
-334 VEIDHAPENPV
+334 VEIDHAPENPA
-345 FTKKAVDV
+345 FSKKTVDV
-353 FFPAEAANDFPVA
+353 FFPDEATNDFPVA
-366 MQVSRR
+366 MQVSKR

-461 GADNLYMQQFHSLF
+461 GADEMYLQQFHSLF
-475 SAGQYS
+475 STGQYTE
-481 DAIKIAANSPRGILR
+481 AIKIAANSPRGILR

-502 QLKQVPTQPGTLSP
+502 QLKQVPSQPGTLSP
-516 ILQYFGVLLES
+516 ILQYFGMLLES
-527 GSLNRHESLELAK
+527 GSLNQHESLELSK

-569 VRQQDMNLALSV
+569 VRMQDMSLALSV

-610 VGYQPDYATL
+610 VGYTPDYATL

-637 SLVADEDGPL
+637 SLVSDDDGPL
-647 IDVERV
+647 VD
-653 ADIFLSQNLVQQ
+653 VQQ

-675 DDQPEHAALQTR
+675 DDLPEHANLQTR
-687 LLEVN
+687 LLEAN
-692 LLQAPQVADAILGN
+692 LLNAPQVADAILGN
-706 QMFSHYDRARIAN
+706 QMFTHYDRPRIAS

-769 SLYEMLRTN
+769 SLYEMLRAN

-791 KYSDLLGAPKLIEM
+791 KYSDLLGSSNLITM

-823 NLSEDPEV
+823 NLSEDSEV
-831 HFKYIQAATRTG
+831 HFKYIQAASRTG
-843 QIREVERIC
+843 QMREVERVC

-906 YVQRV
+906 YVQKV
-911 NSTRAPQVIGGL
+911 NSTRTPQVIGAL
-923 LDVDCDEGVIKNL
+923 LDVDCDEGVIKNI

-948 LVDEVEKRN
+948 LTDEVEKRN
-957 RLKLILPWLK
+957 RLKLIMPWLK
-967 TQIES
+967 KQIES
-972 GSEDQAVFNA
+972 GSEDQALYNA

-988 DSNKNPEAF
+988 DSNQNPEAF
-997 LKENNLYDPLTIGK
+997 LKENNLYDPLIVGK

-1026 KGFCDDELIEITNDN
+1026 KGFCDAELIAITNDN

-1056 PQLWAKVL
+1056 PELWASVL
-1064 AEDSVHRRSLIDQ
+1064 KEDNVHRRALIDQ

-1083 PESTNPEDVSA
+1083 PESTNPEDVST
-1094 TVKAFMT
+1094 TVKAFMA

-1115 VLETSAFS
+1115 VLQPSAFS

-1132 LLTAIRTD
+1132 MLTAIRTD
-1140 KAKVSGYIDRL
+1140 KAKVTGYIERL
-1151 TGYDVDEIAR
+1151 SGYDVDEIAK

-1166 GLYEEAF
+1166 GLFEEAF
-1173 QIYSKAQQN
+1173 QIYSKAGQN
-1182 LDAMNV
+1182 TDAMDV

-1203 NKLNQPDIWSR
+1203 NKLNLPEIWSR

-1222 LRVKDAIDSYVRAED
+1222 LRVKDAMDSYVRAED
-1237 PANFDEVIEIAE
+1237 PSNFEEVIEIAE

-1256 LIRFL
+1256 LIRYL
-1261 QMARKQTREPKIDT
+1261 QMARKLTREPKIDT

-1291 EFLSMTNVADVLSVG
+1291 EFLSMTNVADVLHVG
-1306 EKCFHDGLYEAA
+1306 EKCFNDGLYEAS

-1342 SAIEAARKAGNT
+1342 GAIEAARKAGNT
-1354 AVWKQMHA
+1354 SVWKQMHA
-1362 ACLNKREFKLAQI
+1362 ACLNKGEFKLARI

-1386 LPTLIRA
+1386 VPTLIRA

-1404 QLLESALGLERAH
+1404 DLLESALGLERAH

-1432 PSQLMEHL
+1432 PERLMEYL

-1455 TERAHLWREL
+1455 TDKAHLWREL
-1465 VFLYVKYDEPDNA
+1465 VFLYTKYDEPDNA

-1500 QVANVEIYYRALTF
+1500 QVANDEIYYRALTF

-1564 NIEAVNNAYND
+1564 NLEAVNDAYND

-1588 SIDAYDNFDALELAA
+1588 SIDAYDNFDALALAS

-1620 YRKNG
+1620 YRKND

-1630 IALSKSDTLFRDAV
+1630 ISLSKADSLFRDAI
-1644 ETAAHSGEPSVAE
+1644 ETASHSGVSEVAE
-1657 DLLSY
+1657 ELLEY
-1662 FVDTGNKECYAAMLF
+1662 FVETGNKECYAAMLF
-1677 ACYDLLLPD
+1677 ACYDLLAPD
-1686 VVMEMSWR
+1686 FVMEVSWR
-1694 HALQDFTMPYQI
+1694 HALSDFTMPYQI
-1706 QQARDTRMKLQTLE
+1706 QQARDTRTKLLALE

-1727 AKDSAKEKQDEDT
+1727 AKDSAKEKEDLDT
-1740 PILGPGAFANRLL
+1740 PILGPGAFANKLL
-1753 TASATGPD
+1753 TSGTGGVEPIMMQPTAG
-1761 SMMMPPSAG
+1761 SM
-1770 GMFP
+1770 FN

>member
-1 MQCHWAAAWRSK
+1 MVAY
-13 PQMRVW
+13 
-19 LSSSDRAVPV
+19 LSY
-29 TQLGRDMWS
+29 G
-38 SRVAQNARACGMAC
+38 
-52 GRGALRQRSDW
+52 
-63 RQPRA
+63 
-68 QARESCERP
+68 
-77 SDSEVH
+77 VH
-83 IASVAATVSLQ
+83 H
-94 RPPSDM
+94 SDM
-100 AADKPINFAEH
+100 AADKPINFVEH
-111 VQLQELGIAP
+111 VQLQELGIAA

-136 VCVRESKE
+136 VCVRESGE

-150 IVDLNH
+150 IVDLSNIH
-156 IQNVVRRPMSADSA
+156 NMVRRPMSADSA
-170 IMNPDENILALKLQ
+170 IMNPEEKILARKLP

-190 NLASKTKIK
+190 NRETKAKLK
-199 SHTSPQDVIFWRWVS
+199 SHMSPQDVIYWRWISATVLGIV
-214 PTTLGMVTS
+214 TT

-230 IDNESPPQKVF
+230 IEDDAPPQKVF

-256 VSDDGKWMVLIGISS
+256 ASADGKWMVLIGISS

-285 QLFSQERGV
+285 QLYSKERGV
-294 SQPIEG
+294 SQPIDG
-300 HAATFAEL
+300 HAAAFAEL
-308 KTQDSVVPYKLFSFA
+308 KTQDANVPYKLFTFA
-323 VRTATGAKLHI
+323 VRTSTGAKLHI
-334 VEIDHAPENPV
+334 VEIDHAAENPA
-345 FTKKAVDV
+345 FPKKTVDV
-353 FFPAEAANDFPVA
+353 FFPDEATNDFPVA
-366 MQVSRR
+366 MQVSKR

-424 GQVLSVSVDADT
+424 GQVLSVSVDADA

-461 GADNLYMQQFHSLF
+461 GADEMYLQQFHSLF
-475 SAGQYS
+475 STGQYS
-481 DAIKIAANSPRGILR
+481 EAIKIAANSPRGILR

-516 ILQYFGVLLES
+516 ILQYFGMLLES
-527 GSLNRHESLELAK
+527 GSLNQHESLELSK

-569 VRQQDMNLALSV
+569 VRMQDMSLALSV

-610 VGYQPDYATL
+610 VGYTPDYATL
-620 LRHVV
+620 LRHIV

-637 SLVADEDGPL
+637 SLVSDEDGPL
-647 IDVERV
+647 VDVERV

-675 DDQPEHAALQTR
+675 DDLPEHANLQTR
-687 LLEVN
+687 LLEAN
-692 LLQAPQVADAILGN
+692 LLNAPQVADAILGN
-706 QMFSHYDRARIAN
+706 QMFTHYDRPHIAN

-769 SLYEMLRTN
+769 SLYEMLRAN

-791 KYSDLLGAPKLIEM
+791 KYSDLLGSSNLITM

-823 NLSEDPEV
+823 NLSEDSEV
-831 HFKYIQAATRTG
+831 HFKYIQAASRTG
-843 QIREVERIC
+843 QMREVERVC

-906 YVQRV
+906 YVQKV
-911 NSTRAPQVIGGL
+911 NSTRTPQVIGAL
-923 LDVDCDEGVIKNL
+923 LDVDCDEGVIMSIL
-936 LESVTGPIPVDE
+936 DSVTGPIPVDE
-948 LVDEVEKRN
+948 LTDEVEKRN
-957 RLKLILPWLK
+957 RLKLIMPWLK
-967 TQIES
+967 KQIES
-972 GSEDQAVFNA
+972 GSEDQALYNA

-988 DSNKNPEAF
+988 DSNQNPEAF
-997 LKENNLYDPLTIGK
+997 LKENNLYDPLIVGK

-1026 KGFCDDELIEITNDN
+1026 KGFCDPELIAITNDN

-1056 PQLWAKVL
+1056 PELWASVL
-1064 AEDSVHRRSLIDQ
+1064 KEDNVHRRALIDQ

-1083 PESTNPEDVSA
+1083 PESTNPEDVST
-1094 TVKAFMT
+1094 TVKAFMA

-1115 VLETSAFS
+1115 VLQPSAFS

-1132 LLTAIRTD
+1132 MLTAIRTD
-1140 KAKVSGYIDRL
+1140 KAKVTGYIERL
-1151 TGYDVDEIAR
+1151 SGYDVDEIAK

-1166 GLYEEAF
+1166 GLFEEAF
-1173 QIYSKAQQN
+1173 QIYSKAGQN
-1182 LDAMNV
+1182 TDAMDV

-1203 NKLNQPDIWSR
+1203 NKLNLPEIWSR

-1222 LRVKDAIDSYVRAED
+1222 LRVKDAMDSYVRAED
-1237 PANFDEVIEIAE
+1237 PSNFEEVIEIAE

-1256 LIRFL
+1256 LIRYL
-1261 QMARKQTREPKIDT
+1261 QMARKLTREPKIDT

-1291 EFLSMTNVADVLSVG
+1291 EFLSMTNVADVLHVG
-1306 EKCFHDGLYEAA
+1306 EKCFNDGLYEAS

-1342 SAIEAARKAGNT
+1342 GAIEAARKAGNT
-1354 AVWKQMHA
+1354 SVWKQMHA
-1362 ACLNKREFKLAQI
+1362 ACLNKGEFKLARI

-1386 LPTLIRA
+1386 VPTLIRA
-1393 YEVKGYFDELL
+1393 YEVKGYFDELVD
-1404 QLLESALGLERAH
+1404 LLESALGLERAH

-1432 PSQLMEHL
+1432 PERLMEYL

-1455 TERAHLWREL
+1455 TDKAHLWREL
-1465 VFLYVKYDEPDNA
+1465 VFLYTKYDEPDNA

-1557 LMSVQPQ
+1557 LISVQPQ
-1564 NIEAVNNAYND
+1564 NLEAVNDAYND

-1588 SIDAYDNFDALELAA
+1588 SIDAYDNFDALALAS

-1620 YRKNG
+1620 YRKND

-1630 IALSKSDTLFRDAV
+1630 ISLSKADSLFRDAI
-1644 ETAAHSGEPSVAE
+1644 ETASHSGVPEVAE
-1657 DLLSY
+1657 ELLEY

-1677 ACYDLLLPD
+1677 ACYDLLAPD
-1686 VVMEMSWR
+1686 FVMEVSWR
-1694 HALQDFTMPYQI
+1694 HALSDFTMPYQI
-1706 QQARDTRMKLQTLE
+1706 QQARDSRTKLLALE

-1727 AKDSAKEKQDEDT
+1727 AKDSAKEKEDLDT
-1740 PILGPGAFANRLL
+1740 PILGPGAFANKLL
-1753 TASATGPD
+1753 TSGTGGVEPIMMQPTAG
-1761 SMMMPPSAG
+1761 SMFS
-1770 GMFP
+1770 

>member
-1 MQCHWAAAWRSK
+1 MVAY
-13 PQMRVW
+13 
-19 LSSSDRAVPV
+19 LSY
-29 TQLGRDMWS
+29 G
-38 SRVAQNARACGMAC
+38 
-52 GRGALRQRSDW
+52 
-63 RQPRA
+63 
-68 QARESCERP
+68 
-77 SDSEVH
+77 VH
-83 IASVAATVSLQ
+83 H
-94 RPPSDM
+94 SDM
-100 AADKPINFAEH
+100 AADKPINFVEH
-111 VQLQELGIAP
+111 VQLQELGIAA

-136 VCVRESKE
+136 VCVRESGE

-150 IVDLNH
+150 IVDLSNIH
-156 IQNVVRRPMSADSA
+156 NMVRRPMSADSA
-170 IMNPDENILALKLQ
+170 IMNPEENILALKLQ

-190 NLASKTKIK
+190 NLETKAKLK
-199 SHTSPQDVIFWRWVS
+199 SHMSPQDVIYWRWISATVLGIV
-214 PTTLGMVTS
+214 TT

-230 IDNESPPQKVF
+230 IEDDAPPQKVF

-256 VSDDGKWMVLIGISS
+256 ASADGKWMVLIGISS

-285 QLFSQERGV
+285 QLYSKERGV
-294 SQPIEG
+294 SQPIDG
-300 HAATFAEL
+300 HAAAFAEL
-308 KTQDSVVPYKLFSFA
+308 KTQDANVPYKLFTFA
-323 VRTATGAKLHI
+323 VRTSTGAKLHI
-334 VEIDHAPENPV
+334 VEIDHAAENPA
-345 FTKKAVDV
+345 FPKKTVDV
-353 FFPAEAANDFPVA
+353 FFPDEATNDFPVA
-366 MQVSRR
+366 MQVSKR

-424 GQVLSVSVDADT
+424 GQVLSVSVDADA

-461 GADNLYMQQFHSLF
+461 GADEMYLQQFHSLF
-475 SAGQYS
+475 STGQYS
-481 DAIKIAANSPRGILR
+481 EAIKIAANSPRGILR

-516 ILQYFGVLLES
+516 ILQYFGMLLES
-527 GSLNRHESLELAK
+527 GSLNQHESLELSK

-569 VRQQDMNLALSV
+569 VRMQDMSLALSV

-610 VGYQPDYATL
+610 VGYTPDYATL
-620 LRHVV
+620 LRHIV

-637 SLVADEDGPL
+637 SLVSDEDGPL
-647 IDVERV
+647 VDVERV

-675 DDQPEHAALQTR
+675 DDLPEHANLQTR
-687 LLEVN
+687 LLEAN
-692 LLQAPQVADAILGN
+692 LLNAPQVADAILGN
-706 QMFSHYDRARIAN
+706 QMFTHYDRPHIAN

-769 SLYEMLRTN
+769 SLYEMLRAN

-791 KYSDLLGAPKLIEM
+791 KYSDLLGSSNLITM

-823 NLSEDPEV
+823 NLSEDSEV
-831 HFKYIQAATRTG
+831 HFKYIQAASRTG
-843 QIREVERIC
+843 QMREVERVC

-906 YVQRV
+906 YVQKV
-911 NSTRAPQVIGGL
+911 NSTRTPQVIGAL
-923 LDVDCDEGVIKNL
+923 LDVDCDEGVIMSIL
-936 LESVTGPIPVDE
+936 DSVTGPIPVDE
-948 LVDEVEKRN
+948 LTDEVEKRN
-957 RLKLILPWLK
+957 RLKLIMPWLK
-967 TQIES
+967 KQIES
-972 GSEDQAVFNA
+972 GSEDQALYNA

-988 DSNKNPEAF
+988 DSNQNPEAF
-997 LKENNLYDPLTIGK
+997 LKENNLYDPLIVGK

-1026 KGFCDDELIEITNDN
+1026 KGFCDPELIAITNDN

-1056 PQLWAKVL
+1056 PELWASVL
-1064 AEDSVHRRSLIDQ
+1064 KEDNVHRRALIDQ

-1083 PESTNPEDVSA
+1083 PESTNPEDVST
-1094 TVKAFMT
+1094 TVKAFMA

-1115 VLETSAFS
+1115 VLQPSAFS

-1132 LLTAIRTD
+1132 MLTAIRTD
-1140 KAKVSGYIDRL
+1140 KAKVTGYIERL
-1151 TGYDVDEIAR
+1151 SGYDVDEIAK

-1166 GLYEEAF
+1166 GLFEEAF
-1173 QIYSKAQQN
+1173 QIYSKAGQN
-1182 LDAMNV
+1182 TDAMDV

-1203 NKLNQPDIWSR
+1203 NKLNLPEIWSR

-1222 LRVKDAIDSYVRAED
+1222 LRVKDAMDSYVRAED
-1237 PANFDEVIEIAE
+1237 PSNFEEVIEIAE

-1256 LIRFL
+1256 LIRYL
-1261 QMARKQTREPKIDT
+1261 QMARKLTREPKIDT

-1291 EFLSMTNVADVLSVG
+1291 EFLSMTNVADVLHVG
-1306 EKCFHDGLYEAA
+1306 EKCFNDGLYEAS

-1342 SAIEAARKAGNT
+1342 GAIEAARKAGNT
-1354 AVWKQMHA
+1354 SVWKQMHA
-1362 ACLNKREFKLAQI
+1362 ACLNKGEFKLARI

-1386 LPTLIRA
+1386 VPTLIRA
-1393 YEVKGYFDELL
+1393 YEVKGYFDELVD
-1404 QLLESALGLERAH
+1404 LLESALGLERAH

-1432 PSQLMEHL
+1432 PERLMEYL

-1455 TERAHLWREL
+1455 TDKAHLWREL
-1465 VFLYVKYDEPDNA
+1465 VFLYTKYDEPDNA

-1557 LMSVQPQ
+1557 LISVQPQ
-1564 NIEAVNNAYND
+1564 NLEAVNDAYND

-1588 SIDAYDNFDALELAA
+1588 SIDAYDNFDALALAS

-1620 YRKNG
+1620 YRKND

-1630 IALSKSDTLFRDAV
+1630 ISLSKADSLFRDAI
-1644 ETAAHSGEPSVAE
+1644 ETASHSGVPEVAE
-1657 DLLSY
+1657 ELLEY

-1677 ACYDLLLPD
+1677 ACYDLLAPD
-1686 VVMEMSWR
+1686 FVMEVSWR
-1694 HALQDFTMPYQI
+1694 HALSDFTMPYQI
-1706 QQARDTRMKLQTLE
+1706 QQARDSRTKLLALE

-1727 AKDSAKEKQDEDT
+1727 AKDSAKEKEDLDT
-1740 PILGPGAFANRLL
+1740 PILGPGAFANKLL
-1753 TASATGPD
+1753 TSGTGGVEPIMMQPTAG
-1761 SMMMPPSAG
+1761 SMFS
-1770 GMFP
+1770 

>member
-1 MQCHWAAAWRSK
+1 MVAY
-13 PQMRVW
+13 
-19 LSSSDRAVPV
+19 LSY
-29 TQLGRDMWS
+29 G
-38 SRVAQNARACGMAC
+38 
-52 GRGALRQRSDW
+52 
-63 RQPRA
+63 
-68 QARESCERP
+68 
-77 SDSEVH
+77 VH
-83 IASVAATVSLQ
+83 H
-94 RPPSDM
+94 SDM
-100 AADKPINFAEH
+100 AADKPINFVEH
-111 VQLQELGIAP
+111 VQLQELGIAA

-136 VCVRESKE
+136 VCVRESGE

-150 IVDLNH
+150 IVDLNNIH
-156 IQNVVRRPMSADSA
+156 NMVRRPMSADSA
-170 IMNPDENILALKLQ
+170 IMNPEENILALKLQ

-190 NLASKTKIK
+190 NLETKAKLK
-199 SHTSPQDVIFWRWVS
+199 SHMSPQDVIYWRWISATVLGIV
-214 PTTLGMVTS
+214 TT

-230 IDNESPPQKVF
+230 IEDDAPPQKVF

-256 VSDDGKWMVLIGISS
+256 ASADGKWMVLIGISS

-285 QLFSQERGV
+285 QLYSKERGV
-294 SQPIEG
+294 SQPIDG
-300 HAATFAEL
+300 HAAAFAEL
-308 KTQDSVVPYKLFSFA
+308 KTQDANVPYKLFTFA
-323 VRTATGAKLHI
+323 VRTSTGAKLHI
-334 VEIDHAPENPV
+334 VEIDHAAENPA
-345 FTKKAVDV
+345 FPKKTVDV
-353 FFPAEAANDFPVA
+353 FFPDEATNDFPVA
-366 MQVSRR
+366 MQVSKR

-424 GQVLSVSVDADT
+424 GQVLSVSVDADA

-461 GADNLYMQQFHSLF
+461 GADEMYLQQFHSLF
-475 SAGQYS
+475 STGQYS
-481 DAIKIAANSPRGILR
+481 EAIKIAANSPRGILR

-516 ILQYFGVLLES
+516 ILQYFGMLLES
-527 GSLNRHESLELAK
+527 GSLNQHESLELSK

-569 VRQQDMNLALSV
+569 VRMQDMSLALSV

-610 VGYQPDYATL
+610 VGYTPDYATL
-620 LRHVV
+620 LRHIV

-637 SLVADEDGPL
+637 SLVSDEDGPL
-647 IDVERV
+647 VDVERV

-675 DDQPEHAALQTR
+675 DDLPEHANLQTR
-687 LLEVN
+687 LLEAN
-692 LLQAPQVADAILGN
+692 LLNAPQVADAILGN
-706 QMFSHYDRARIAN
+706 QMFTHYDRPHIAN

-769 SLYEMLRTN
+769 SLYEMLRAN

-791 KYSDLLGAPKLIEM
+791 KYSDLLGSSNLITM

-823 NLSEDPEV
+823 NLSEDSEV
-831 HFKYIQAATRTG
+831 HFKYIQAASRTG
-843 QIREVERIC
+843 QMREVERVC

-906 YVQRV
+906 YVQKV
-911 NSTRAPQVIGGL
+911 NSTRTPQVIGAL
-923 LDVDCDEGVIKNL
+923 LDVDCDEGVIMSIL
-936 LESVTGPIPVDE
+936 DSVTGPIPVDE
-948 LVDEVEKRN
+948 LTDEVEKRN
-957 RLKLILPWLK
+957 RLKLIMPWLK
-967 TQIES
+967 KQIES
-972 GSEDQAVFNA
+972 GSEDQALYNA

-988 DSNKNPEAF
+988 DSNQNPEAF
-997 LKENNLYDPLTIGK
+997 LKENNLYDPLIVGK

-1026 KGFCDDELIEITNDN
+1026 KGFCDPELIAITNDN

-1056 PQLWAKVL
+1056 PELWASVL
-1064 AEDSVHRRSLIDQ
+1064 KEDNVHRRALIDQ

-1083 PESTNPEDVSA
+1083 PESTNPEDVST
-1094 TVKAFMT
+1094 TVKAFMA

-1115 VLETSAFS
+1115 VLQPSAFS

-1132 LLTAIRTD
+1132 MLTAIRTD
-1140 KAKVSGYIDRL
+1140 KAKVTGYIERL
-1151 TGYDVDEIAR
+1151 SGYDVDEIAK

-1166 GLYEEAF
+1166 GLFEEAF
-1173 QIYSKAQQN
+1173 QIYSKAGQN
-1182 LDAMNV
+1182 TDAMDV

-1203 NKLNQPDIWSR
+1203 NKLNLPEIWSR

-1222 LRVKDAIDSYVRAED
+1222 LRVKDAMDSYVRAED
-1237 PANFDEVIEIAE
+1237 PSNFEEVIEIAE

-1256 LIRFL
+1256 LIRYL
-1261 QMARKQTREPKIDT
+1261 QMARKLTREPKIDT

-1291 EFLSMTNVADVLSVG
+1291 EFLSMTNVADVLHVG
-1306 EKCFHDGLYEAA
+1306 EKCFNDGLYEAS

-1342 SAIEAARKAGNT
+1342 GAIEAARKAGNT
-1354 AVWKQMHA
+1354 SVWKQMHA
-1362 ACLNKREFKLAQI
+1362 ACLNKGEFKLARI

-1386 LPTLIRA
+1386 VPTLIRA
-1393 YEVKGYFDELL
+1393 YEVKGYFDELVD
-1404 QLLESALGLERAH
+1404 LLESALGLERAH

-1432 PSQLMEHL
+1432 PERLMEYL

-1455 TERAHLWREL
+1455 TDKAHLWREL
-1465 VFLYVKYDEPDNA
+1465 VFLYTKYDEPDNA

-1557 LMSVQPQ
+1557 LISVQPQ
-1564 NIEAVNNAYND
+1564 NLEAVNDAYND

-1588 SIDAYDNFDALELAA
+1588 SIDAYDNFDALALAS

-1620 YRKNG
+1620 YRKND

-1630 IALSKSDTLFRDAV
+1630 ISLSKADSLFRDAI
-1644 ETAAHSGEPSVAE
+1644 ETASHSGVPEVAE
-1657 DLLSY
+1657 ELLEY
-1662 FVDTGNKECYAAMLF
+1662 FVDTGNKECYTAMLF
-1677 ACYDLLLPD
+1677 ACYDLLAPD
-1686 VVMEMSWR
+1686 FVMEVSWR
-1694 HALQDFTMPYQI
+1694 HALSDFTMPYQI
-1706 QQARDTRMKLQTLE
+1706 QQARDSRTKLLALE

-1727 AKDSAKEKQDEDT
+1727 AKDSAKEKEDLDT
-1740 PILGPGAFANRLL
+1740 PILGPGAFANKLL
-1753 TASATGPD
+1753 TSGTGGVEPIMMQPTAG
-1761 SMMMPPSAG
+1761 SMFS
-1770 GMFP
+1770 

>member
-1 MQCHWAAAWRSK
+1 MVAY
-13 PQMRVW
+13 
-19 LSSSDRAVPV
+19 LSY
-29 TQLGRDMWS
+29 G
-38 SRVAQNARACGMAC
+38 
-52 GRGALRQRSDW
+52 
-63 RQPRA
+63 
-68 QARESCERP
+68 
-77 SDSEVH
+77 VH
-83 IASVAATVSLQ
+83 H
-94 RPPSDM
+94 SDM
-100 AADKPINFAEH
+100 AADKPINFVEH
-111 VQLQELGIAP
+111 VQLQELGIAA

-136 VCVRESKE
+136 VCVRESGE

-150 IVDLNH
+150 IVDLNNIH
-156 IQNVVRRPMSADSA
+156 NMVRRPMSADSA
-170 IMNPDENILALKLQ
+170 IMNPEENILALKLQ

-190 NLASKTKIK
+190 NLETKAKLK
-199 SHTSPQDVIFWRWVS
+199 SHMSPQDVIYWRWISATVLGIV
-214 PTTLGMVTS
+214 TT

-230 IDNESPPQKVF
+230 IEDDAPPQKVF

-256 VSDDGKWMVLIGISS
+256 ASADGKWMVLIGISS

-285 QLFSQERGV
+285 QLYSKERGV
-294 SQPIEG
+294 SQPIDG
-300 HAATFAEL
+300 HAAAFAEL
-308 KTQDSVVPYKLFSFA
+308 KTQDANVPYKLFTFA
-323 VRTATGAKLHI
+323 VRTSTGAKLHI
-334 VEIDHAPENPV
+334 VEIDHAAENPA
-345 FTKKAVDV
+345 FPKKTVDV
-353 FFPAEAANDFPVA
+353 FFPDEATNDFPVA
-366 MQVSRR
+366 MQVSKR

-461 GADNLYMQQFHSLF
+461 GADEMYLQQFHSLF
-475 SAGQYS
+475 STGQYS
-481 DAIKIAANSPRGILR
+481 EAIKIAANSPRGILR

-502 QLKQVPTQPGTLSP
+502 QLKQVPSQPGTLSP
-516 ILQYFGVLLES
+516 ILQYFGMLLES
-527 GSLNRHESLELAK
+527 GSLNQHESLELSK

-569 VRQQDMNLALSV
+569 VRMQDMSLALSV

-610 VGYQPDYATL
+610 VGYTPDYPTL
-620 LRHVV
+620 LRHIV

-637 SLVADEDGPL
+637 SLVSDEDGPL
-647 IDVERV
+647 VDVERV

-675 DDQPEHAALQTR
+675 DDLPEHANLQTR
-687 LLEVN
+687 LLEAN
-692 LLQAPQVADAILGN
+692 LLNEPQVADAILGN
-706 QMFSHYDRARIAN
+706 QMFTHYDRPHIAN

-769 SLYEMLRTN
+769 SLYEMLRAN

-791 KYSDLLGAPKLIEM
+791 KYSDLLGSSNLITM

-823 NLSEDPEV
+823 NLSEDSEV
-831 HFKYIQAATRTG
+831 HFKYIQAASRTG
-843 QIREVERIC
+843 QMREVERVC

-906 YVQRV
+906 YVQKV
-911 NSTRAPQVIGGL
+911 NSTRAPQVIGAL
-923 LDVDCDEGVIKNL
+923 LDVDCDEGVIKSIL
-936 LESVTGPIPVDE
+936 DSVTGPIPVDE
-948 LVDEVEKRN
+948 LTDEVEKRN
-957 RLKLILPWLK
+957 RLKLIMPWLK
-967 TQIES
+967 KQIES
-972 GSEDQAVFNA
+972 GSEDQALYNA

-988 DSNKNPEAF
+988 DSNQNPEAF
-997 LKENNLYDPLTIGK
+997 LKENNLYDPLIVGK

-1026 KGFCDDELIEITNDN
+1026 KGFCDPELIAITNDN

-1056 PQLWAKVL
+1056 PELWASVL
-1064 AEDSVHRRSLIDQ
+1064 KEDNVHRRALIDQ

-1083 PESTNPEDVSA
+1083 PESTNPEDVST
-1094 TVKAFMT
+1094 TVKAFMA

-1115 VLETSAFS
+1115 VLQPSAFS

-1132 LLTAIRTD
+1132 MLTAIRTD
-1140 KAKVSGYIDRL
+1140 KAKVTGYIERL
-1151 TGYDVDEIAR
+1151 SGYDVDEIAK

-1166 GLYEEAF
+1166 GLFEEAF
-1173 QIYSKAQQN
+1173 QIYSKAGQN
-1182 LDAMNV
+1182 TDAMDV

-1203 NKLNQPDIWSR
+1203 NKLNLPEIWSR

-1222 LRVKDAIDSYVRAED
+1222 LRVKDAMESYVRAED
-1237 PANFDEVIEIAE
+1237 PSNFEEVIEIAE

-1256 LIRFL
+1256 LIRYL
-1261 QMARKQTREPKIDT
+1261 QMARKLTREPKIDT

-1291 EFLSMTNVADVLSVG
+1291 EFLSMTNVADVLHVG
-1306 EKCFHDGLYEAA
+1306 EKCFNDGLYEAS

-1342 SAIEAARKAGNT
+1342 GAIEAARKAGNT
-1354 AVWKQMHA
+1354 SVWKQMHA
-1362 ACLNKREFKLAQI
+1362 ACLNKGEFKLARI

-1386 LPTLIRA
+1386 VPTLIRA
-1393 YEVKGYFDELL
+1393 YEVKGYFDELVD
-1404 QLLESALGLERAH
+1404 LLESALGLERAH

-1432 PSQLMEHL
+1432 PERLMEYL

-1455 TERAHLWREL
+1455 TDKAHLWREL
-1465 VFLYVKYDEPDNA
+1465 VFLYTKYDEPDNA

-1557 LMSVQPQ
+1557 LISVQPQ
-1564 NIEAVNNAYND
+1564 NLEAVNDAYND

-1588 SIDAYDNFDALELAA
+1588 SIDAYDNFDALALAS

-1620 YRKNG
+1620 YRKND

-1630 IALSKSDTLFRDAV
+1630 ISLSKADSLFRDAI
-1644 ETAAHSGEPSVAE
+1644 ETASHSGVPEVAE
-1657 DLLSY
+1657 ELLEY

-1677 ACYDLLLPD
+1677 ACYDLLAPD
-1686 VVMEMSWR
+1686 FVMEVSWR
-1694 HALQDFTMPYQI
+1694 HALSDFTMPYQI
-1706 QQARDTRMKLQTLE
+1706 QQARDTRTKLLALE

-1727 AKDSAKEKQDEDT
+1727 AKDSAKEKEDLDT
-1740 PILGPGAFANRLL
+1740 PILGPGAFANKLL
-1753 TASATGPD
+1753 TSGTGGVEPIIMQSTAG
-1761 SMMMPPSAG
+1761 SMFS
-1770 GMFP
+1770 

>member
-1 MQCHWAAAWRSK
+1 MVAY
-13 PQMRVW
+13 
-19 LSSSDRAVPV
+19 LSY
-29 TQLGRDMWS
+29 G
-38 SRVAQNARACGMAC
+38 
-52 GRGALRQRSDW
+52 
-63 RQPRA
+63 
-68 QARESCERP
+68 
-77 SDSEVH
+77 VH
-83 IASVAATVSLQ
+83 H
-94 RPPSDM
+94 SDM
-100 AADKPINFAEH
+100 AADKPINFVEH
-111 VQLQELGIAP
+111 VQLQELGIAA

-136 VCVRESKE
+136 VCVRESGE

-150 IVDLNH
+150 IVDLNNIH
-156 IQNVVRRPMSADSA
+156 NMVRRPMSADSA
-170 IMNPDENILALKLQ
+170 IMNPEENILALKLQ

-190 NLASKTKIK
+190 NLETKAKLK
-199 SHTSPQDVIFWRWVS
+199 SHMSPQDVIYWRWISATVLGIV
-214 PTTLGMVTS
+214 TT

-230 IDNESPPQKVF
+230 IEDDAPPQKVF

-256 VSDDGKWMVLIGISS
+256 ASADGKWMVLIGISS

-285 QLFSQERGV
+285 QLYSKERGV
-294 SQPIEG
+294 SQPIDG
-300 HAATFAEL
+300 HAAAFAEL
-308 KTQDSVVPYKLFSFA
+308 KTQDANVPYKLFTFA
-323 VRTATGAKLHI
+323 VRTSTGAKLHI
-334 VEIDHAPENPV
+334 VEIDHAAENPA
-345 FTKKAVDV
+345 FPKKTVDV
-353 FFPAEAANDFPVA
+353 FFPDEATNDFPVA
-366 MQVSRR
+366 MQVSKR

-424 GQVLSVSVDADT
+424 GQVLSVSVDADA

-461 GADNLYMQQFHSLF
+461 GADEMYLQQFHSLF
-475 SAGQYS
+475 STGQYS
-481 DAIKIAANSPRGILR
+481 EAIKIAANSPRGILR

-516 ILQYFGVLLES
+516 ILQYFGMLLES
-527 GSLNRHESLELAK
+527 GSLNQHESLELSK

-569 VRQQDMNLALSV
+569 VRMQDMSLALSV

-610 VGYQPDYATL
+610 VGYTPDYATL
-620 LRHVV
+620 LRHIV

-637 SLVADEDGPL
+637 SLVSDEDGPL
-647 IDVERV
+647 VDVERV

-675 DDQPEHAALQTR
+675 DDLPEHANLQTR
-687 LLEVN
+687 LLEAN
-692 LLQAPQVADAILGN
+692 LLNAPQVADAILGN
-706 QMFSHYDRARIAN
+706 QMFTHYDRPHIAN

-769 SLYEMLRTN
+769 SLYEMLRAN

-791 KYSDLLGAPKLIEM
+791 KYSDLLGSSNLITM

-823 NLSEDPEV
+823 NLSEDSEV
-831 HFKYIQAATRTG
+831 HFKYIQAASRTG
-843 QIREVERIC
+843 QMREVERVC

-906 YVQRV
+906 YVQKV
-911 NSTRAPQVIGGL
+911 NSTRTPQVIGAL
-923 LDVDCDEGVIKNL
+923 LDVDCDEGVIMSIL
-936 LESVTGPIPVDE
+936 DSVTGPIPVDE
-948 LVDEVEKRN
+948 LTDEVEKRN
-957 RLKLILPWLK
+957 RLKLIMPWLK
-967 TQIES
+967 KQIES
-972 GSEDQAVFNA
+972 GSEDQALYNA

-988 DSNKNPEAF
+988 DSNQNPEAF
-997 LKENNLYDPLTIGK
+997 LKENNLYDPLIVGK

-1026 KGFCDDELIEITNDN
+1026 KGFCDPELIAITNDN

-1056 PQLWAKVL
+1056 PELWASVL
-1064 AEDSVHRRSLIDQ
+1064 KEDNVHRRALIDQ

-1083 PESTNPEDVSA
+1083 PESTNPEDVST
-1094 TVKAFMT
+1094 TVKAFMA

-1115 VLETSAFS
+1115 VLQPSAFS

-1132 LLTAIRTD
+1132 MLTAIRTD
-1140 KAKVSGYIDRL
+1140 KAKVTGYIERL
-1151 TGYDVDEIAR
+1151 SGYDVDEIAK

-1166 GLYEEAF
+1166 GLFEEAF
-1173 QIYSKAQQN
+1173 QIYSKAGQN
-1182 LDAMNV
+1182 TDAMDV

-1203 NKLNQPDIWSR
+1203 NKLNLPEIWSR

-1222 LRVKDAIDSYVRAED
+1222 LRVKDAMDSYVRAED
-1237 PANFDEVIEIAE
+1237 PSNFEEVIEIAE

-1256 LIRFL
+1256 LIRYL
-1261 QMARKQTREPKIDT
+1261 QMARKLTREPKIDT

-1291 EFLSMTNVADVLSVG
+1291 EFLSMTNVADVLHVG
-1306 EKCFHDGLYEAA
+1306 EKCFNDGLYEASL
-1318 RLLFSSVSNYARL
+1318 LLFSSVSNYARL

-1342 SAIEAARKAGNT
+1342 GAIEAARKAGNT
-1354 AVWKQMHA
+1354 SVWKQMHA
-1362 ACLNKREFKLAQI
+1362 ACLNKGEFKLARI

-1386 LPTLIRA
+1386 VPTLIRA
-1393 YEVKGYFDELL
+1393 YEVKGYFDELVD
-1404 QLLESALGLERAH
+1404 LLESALGLERAH

-1432 PSQLMEHL
+1432 PERLMEYL

-1455 TERAHLWREL
+1455 TDKAHLWREL
-1465 VFLYVKYDEPDNA
+1465 VFLYTKYDEPDNA

-1557 LMSVQPQ
+1557 LISVQPQ
-1564 NIEAVNNAYND
+1564 NLEAVNDAYND

-1588 SIDAYDNFDALELAA
+1588 SIDAYDNFDALALAS

-1620 YRKNG
+1620 YRKND

-1630 IALSKSDTLFRDAV
+1630 ISLSKADSLFRDAI
-1644 ETAAHSGEPSVAE
+1644 ETASHSGVPEVAE
-1657 DLLSY
+1657 ELLEY

-1677 ACYDLLLPD
+1677 ACYDLLAPD
-1686 VVMEMSWR
+1686 FVMEVSWR
-1694 HALQDFTMPYQI
+1694 HALSDFTMPYQI
-1706 QQARDTRMKLQTLE
+1706 QQARDSRTKLLALE

-1727 AKDSAKEKQDEDT
+1727 AKDSAKEKEDLDT
-1740 PILGPGAFANRLL
+1740 PILGPGAFANKLL
-1753 TASATGPD
+1753 TSGTGGVEPIMMQPTAG
-1761 SMMMPPSAG
+1761 SMFS
-1770 GMFP
+1770 

>member
-1 MQCHWAAAWRSK
+1 MVAY
-13 PQMRVW
+13 
-19 LSSSDRAVPV
+19 LSY
-29 TQLGRDMWS
+29 G
-38 SRVAQNARACGMAC
+38 
-52 GRGALRQRSDW
+52 
-63 RQPRA
+63 
-68 QARESCERP
+68 
-77 SDSEVH
+77 VH
-83 IASVAATVSLQ
+83 H
-94 RPPSDM
+94 SDM
-100 AADKPINFAEH
+100 AADKPINFVEH
-111 VQLQELGIAP
+111 VQLQELGIAA

-136 VCVRESKE
+136 VCVRESGE

-150 IVDLNH
+150 IVDLNNIH
-156 IQNVVRRPMSADSA
+156 NMVRRPMSADSA
-170 IMNPDENILALKLQ
+170 IMNPEENILALKLQ

-190 NLASKTKIK
+190 NLETKAKLK
-199 SHTSPQDVIFWRWVS
+199 SHMSPQDVIYWRWISATVLGIV
-214 PTTLGMVTS
+214 TT

-230 IDNESPPQKVF
+230 IEDDAPPQKVF

-256 VSDDGKWMVLIGISS
+256 ASADGKWMVLIGISS

-285 QLFSQERGV
+285 QLYSKERGV
-294 SQPIEG
+294 SQPIDG
-300 HAATFAEL
+300 HAAAFAEL
-308 KTQDSVVPYKLFSFA
+308 KTQDANVPYKLFTFA
-323 VRTATGAKLHI
+323 VRTSTGAKLHI
-334 VEIDHAPENPV
+334 VEIDHAAENPA
-345 FTKKAVDV
+345 FPKKTVDV
-353 FFPAEAANDFPVA
+353 FFPDEATNDFPVA
-366 MQVSRR
+366 MQVSKR

-424 GQVLSVSVDADT
+424 GQVLSVSVDADA

-461 GADNLYMQQFHSLF
+461 GADEMYLQQFHSLF
-475 SAGQYS
+475 STGQYS
-481 DAIKIAANSPRGILR
+481 EAIKIAANSPRGILR

-516 ILQYFGVLLES
+516 ILQYFGMLLES
-527 GSLNRHESLELAK
+527 GSLNQHESLELSK

-569 VRQQDMNLALSV
+569 VRMQDMSLALSV

-610 VGYQPDYATL
+610 VGYTPDYATL
-620 LRHVV
+620 LRHIV

-637 SLVADEDGPL
+637 SLVSDEDGPL
-647 IDVERV
+647 VDVERV

-665 ATSFLLDALK
+665 ATSFLFDALK
-675 DDQPEHAALQTR
+675 DDLPEHANLQTR
-687 LLEVN
+687 LLEAN
-692 LLQAPQVADAILGN
+692 LLNAPQVADAILGN
-706 QMFSHYDRARIAN
+706 QMFTHYDRPHIAN

-769 SLYEMLRTN
+769 SLYEMLRAN

-791 KYSDLLGAPKLIEM
+791 KYSDLLGSSNLITM

-823 NLSEDPEV
+823 NLSEDSEV
-831 HFKYIQAATRTG
+831 HFKYIQAASRTG
-843 QIREVERIC
+843 QMREVERVC

-906 YVQRV
+906 YVQKV
-911 NSTRAPQVIGGL
+911 NSTRTPQVIGAL
-923 LDVDCDEGVIKNL
+923 LDVDCDEGVIMSIL
-936 LESVTGPIPVDE
+936 DSVTGPIPVDE
-948 LVDEVEKRN
+948 LTDEVEKRN
-957 RLKLILPWLK
+957 RLKLIMPWLK
-967 TQIES
+967 KQIES
-972 GSEDQAVFNA
+972 GSEDQALYNA

-988 DSNKNPEAF
+988 DSNQNPEAF
-997 LKENNLYDPLTIGK
+997 LKENNLYDPLIVGK

-1026 KGFCDDELIEITNDN
+1026 KGFCDPELIAITNDN

-1056 PQLWAKVL
+1056 PELWASVL
-1064 AEDSVHRRSLIDQ
+1064 KEDNVHRRALIDQ

-1083 PESTNPEDVSA
+1083 PESTNPEDVST
-1094 TVKAFMT
+1094 TVKAFMA

-1115 VLETSAFS
+1115 VLQPSAFS

-1132 LLTAIRTD
+1132 MLTAIRTD
-1140 KAKVSGYIDRL
+1140 KAKVTGYIERL
-1151 TGYDVDEIAR
+1151 SGYDVDEIAK

-1166 GLYEEAF
+1166 GLFEEAF
-1173 QIYSKAQQN
+1173 QIYSKAGQN
-1182 LDAMNV
+1182 TDAMDV

-1203 NKLNQPDIWSR
+1203 NKLNLPEIWSR

-1222 LRVKDAIDSYVRAED
+1222 LRVKDAMDSYVRAED
-1237 PANFDEVIEIAE
+1237 PSNFEEVIEIAE

-1256 LIRFL
+1256 LIRYL
-1261 QMARKQTREPKIDT
+1261 QMARKLTREPKIDT

-1291 EFLSMTNVADVLSVG
+1291 EFLSMTNVADVLHVG
-1306 EKCFHDGLYEAA
+1306 EKCFNDGLYEAS

-1342 SAIEAARKAGNT
+1342 GAIEAARKAGNT
-1354 AVWKQMHA
+1354 SVWKQMHA
-1362 ACLNKREFKLAQI
+1362 ACLNKGEFKLARI

-1386 LPTLIRA
+1386 VPTLIRA
-1393 YEVKGYFDELL
+1393 YEVKGYFDELVD
-1404 QLLESALGLERAH
+1404 LLESALGLERAH

-1432 PSQLMEHL
+1432 PERLMEYL

-1455 TERAHLWREL
+1455 TDKAHLWREL
-1465 VFLYVKYDEPDNA
+1465 VFLYTKYDEPDNA

-1557 LMSVQPQ
+1557 LISVQPQ
-1564 NIEAVNNAYND
+1564 NLEAVNDAYND

-1588 SIDAYDNFDALELAA
+1588 SIDAYDNFDALALAS

-1620 YRKNG
+1620 YRKND

-1630 IALSKSDTLFRDAV
+1630 ISLSKADSLFRDAI
-1644 ETAAHSGEPSVAE
+1644 ETASHSGVPEVAE
-1657 DLLSY
+1657 ELLEY
-1662 FVDTGNKECYAAMLF
+1662 FVDTGNKECYTAMLF
-1677 ACYDLLLPD
+1677 ACYDLLAPD
-1686 VVMEMSWR
+1686 FVMEVSWR
-1694 HALQDFTMPYQI
+1694 HALSDFTMPYQI
-1706 QQARDTRMKLQTLE
+1706 QQARDSRTKLLALE

-1727 AKDSAKEKQDEDT
+1727 AKDSAKEKEDLDT
-1740 PILGPGAFANRLL
+1740 PILGPGAFANKLL
-1753 TASATGPD
+1753 TSGTGGVEPIMMQPTAG
-1761 SMMMPPSAG
+1761 SMFS
-1770 GMFP
+1770 

>member
-1 MQCHWAAAWRSK
+1 
-13 PQMRVW
+13 
-19 LSSSDRAVPV
+19 
-29 TQLGRDMWS
+29 
-38 SRVAQNARACGMAC
+38 
-52 GRGALRQRSDW
+52 
-63 RQPRA
+63 
-68 QARESCERP
+68 
-77 SDSEVH
+77 
-83 IASVAATVSLQ
+83 
-94 RPPSDM
+94 
-100 AADKPINFAEH
+100 
-111 VQLQELGIAP
+111 
-121 ESISFANVTLESEKY
+121 
-136 VCVRESKE
+136 
-144 SGNSVA
+144 
-150 IVDLNH
+150 
-156 IQNVVRRPMSADSA
+156 MSADSA
-170 IMNPDENILALKLQ
+170 IMNPEKNILALKLQ

-190 NLASKTKIK
+190 NLETKAKLK
-199 SHTSPQDVIFWRWVS
+199 SHMSPQDVIYWRWISATVLGIV
-214 PTTLGMVTS
+214 TT

-230 IDNESPPQKVF
+230 IEDDAAPQKVF

-256 VSDDGKWMVLIGISS
+256 ASADGKWMVLIGISS

-285 QLFSQERGV
+285 QLYSKERGV
-294 SQPIEG
+294 SQPIDG
-300 HAATFAEL
+300 HAAAFAEL
-308 KTQDSVVPYKLFSFA
+308 KTQDAIVPYKLFTFA
-323 VRTATGAKLHI
+323 VRTSTGAKLHI
-334 VEIDHAPENPV
+334 VEIDHAPENPA
-345 FTKKAVDV
+345 FLKKTVDV
-353 FFPAEAANDFPVA
+353 FFPDEATNDFPVA
-366 MQVSRR
+366 MQVSKR

-461 GADNLYMQQFHSLF
+461 GADEMYLQQFHSLF
-475 SAGQYS
+475 STGQYTE
-481 DAIKIAANSPRGILR
+481 AIKIAANSPRGILR

-502 QLKQVPTQPGTLSP
+502 QLKQVPSQPGTLSP
-516 ILQYFGVLLES
+516 ILQYFGMLLES
-527 GSLNRHESLELAK
+527 GSLNQHESLELSK

-569 VRQQDMNLALSV
+569 VRMQDMSLALSV

-610 VGYQPDYATL
+610 VGYTPDYATL
-620 LRHVV
+620 LRHIV

-637 SLVADEDGPL
+637 SLVSDEDGPL
-647 IDVERV
+647 VDVERV

-675 DDQPEHAALQTR
+675 DDLPEHANLETR
-687 LLEVN
+687 LLEAN
-692 LLQAPQVADAILGN
+692 LLNAPQVADAILGN
-706 QMFSHYDRARIAN
+706 QMFTHYDRPRIAS

-769 SLYEMLRTN
+769 SLYEMLRAN

-791 KYSDLLGAPKLIEM
+791 KYSDLLGSSNLITM

-823 NLSEDPEV
+823 NLSEDSEV
-831 HFKYIQAATRTG
+831 HFKYIQAASRTG
-843 QIREVERIC
+843 QMREVERVC

-906 YVQRV
+906 YVQKV
-911 NSTRAPQVIGGL
+911 NSTRTPQVIGAL
-923 LDVDCDEGVIKNL
+923 LDVDCDEGVIKSI

-948 LVDEVEKRN
+948 LTDEVEKRN
-957 RLKLILPWLK
+957 RLKLIMPWLK
-967 TQIES
+967 KQIES
-972 GSEDQAVFNA
+972 GSEDQALYNA

-988 DSNKNPEAF
+988 DSNQNPEAF
-997 LKENNLYDPLTIGK
+997 LKENNLYDPLIVGK

-1026 KGFCDDELIEITNDN
+1026 KGFCDAELIAITNDN

-1056 PQLWAKVL
+1056 PGLWASVL
-1064 AEDSVHRRSLIDQ
+1064 KEDNVHRRALIDQ

-1083 PESTNPEDVSA
+1083 PESTNPEDVST
-1094 TVKAFMT
+1094 TVKAFMA

-1115 VLETSAFS
+1115 VLQPSAFS

-1132 LLTAIRTD
+1132 MLTAIRTD
-1140 KAKVSGYIDRL
+1140 KAKVTGYIERL
-1151 TGYDVDEIAR
+1151 SGYDVDEIAK

-1166 GLYEEAF
+1166 GLFEEAF
-1173 QIYSKAQQN
+1173 QIYSRAGQN
-1182 LDAMNV
+1182 TDAMDV

-1203 NKLNQPDIWSR
+1203 NKLNLPEIWSR

-1222 LRVKDAIDSYVRAED
+1222 LRVKDAMDSYVRAED
-1237 PANFDEVIEIAE
+1237 PSNFEEVIEIAE

-1256 LIRFL
+1256 LIRYL
-1261 QMARKQTREPKIDT
+1261 QMARKLTREPKIDT

-1291 EFLSMTNVADVLSVG
+1291 EFLSMTNVADVLHVG
-1306 EKCFHDGLYEAA
+1306 EKCFNDGLYEAS

-1342 SAIEAARKAGNT
+1342 GAIEAARKAGNT
-1354 AVWKQMHA
+1354 SVWKQMHA
-1362 ACLNKREFKLAQI
+1362 ACLNKGEFKLARI

-1386 LPTLIRA
+1386 VPTLIRA

-1404 QLLESALGLERAH
+1404 DLLESALGLERAH

-1432 PSQLMEHL
+1432 PERLMEYL

-1455 TERAHLWREL
+1455 TDKAHLWREL
-1465 VFLYVKYDEPDNA
+1465 VFLYTKYDEPDNA

-1564 NIEAVNNAYND
+1564 NLEAVNDAYNN

-1588 SIDAYDNFDALELAA
+1588 SIDAYDNFDALALAS

-1620 YRKNG
+1620 YRKND

-1630 IALSKSDTLFRDAV
+1630 ISLSKADSLFRDAI
-1644 ETAAHSGEPSVAE
+1644 ETASHSGVSEVAE
-1657 DLLSY
+1657 ELLEY
-1662 FVDTGNKECYAAMLF
+1662 FVETGNKECYAAMLF
-1677 ACYDLLLPD
+1677 ACYDLLAPD
-1686 VVMEMSWR
+1686 FVMEVSWR
-1694 HALQDFTMPYQI
+1694 HALSDFTMPYQI
-1706 QQARDTRMKLQTLE
+1706 QQARDTRTKLLALE

-1727 AKDSAKEKQDEDT
+1727 AKDSAKEKEDLDT
-1740 PILGPGAFANRLL
+1740 PILGPGAFANKLL
-1753 TASATGPD
+1753 TSGTGGVEPI
-1761 SMMMPPSAG
+1761 MMQPTAG
-1770 GMFP
+1770 GMFS

>member
-1 MQCHWAAAWRSK
+1 MKQYAIA
-13 PQMRVW
+13 VY
-19 LSSSDRAVPV
+19 LSY
-29 TQLGRDMWS
+29 G
-38 SRVAQNARACGMAC
+38 
-52 GRGALRQRSDW
+52 
-63 RQPRA
+63 
-68 QARESCERP
+68 
-77 SDSEVH
+77 VH
-83 IASVAATVSLQ
+83 H
-94 RPPSDM
+94 SDM

-111 VQLQELGIAP
+111 VQLQELGIAA

-136 VCVRESKE
+136 VCVRESGE

-150 IVDLNH
+150 IVDLNNIH
-156 IQNVVRRPMSADSA
+156 NMVRRPMSADSA
-170 IMNPDENILALKLQ
+170 IMNPEKNILALKLQ

-190 NLASKTKIK
+190 NLETKAKLK
-199 SHTSPQDVIFWRWVS
+199 SHMSPQDVIYWRWISATVLGIV
-214 PTTLGMVTS
+214 TT

-230 IDNESPPQKVF
+230 IEDDAAPQKVF

-256 VSDDGKWMVLIGISS
+256 ASADGKWMVLIGISS

-285 QLFSQERGV
+285 QLYSKERGV
-294 SQPIEG
+294 SQPIDG
-300 HAATFAEL
+300 HAAAFAEL
-308 KTQDSVVPYKLFSFA
+308 KTQDANVPYKLFTFA
-323 VRTATGAKLHI
+323 VRTSTGAKLHI
-334 VEIDHAPENPV
+334 VEIDHAPENPA
-345 FTKKAVDV
+345 FSKKTVDV
-353 FFPAEAANDFPVA
+353 FFPDEATNDFPVA
-366 MQVSRR
+366 MQVSKR

-461 GADNLYMQQFHSLF
+461 GADEMYLQQFHSLF
-475 SAGQYS
+475 STGQYTE
-481 DAIKIAANSPRGILR
+481 AIKIAANSPRGILR

-502 QLKQVPTQPGTLSP
+502 QLKQVPSQPGTLSP
-516 ILQYFGVLLES
+516 ILQYFGMLLES
-527 GSLNRHESLELAK
+527 GSLNQHESLELSK

-569 VRQQDMNLALSV
+569 VRMQDMSLALSV

-610 VGYQPDYATL
+610 VGYTPDYATL

-637 SLVADEDGPL
+637 SLVSDEDGPL
-647 IDVERV
+647 VDVERV

-675 DDQPEHAALQTR
+675 DDLPEHANLQTR
-687 LLEVN
+687 LLEAN
-692 LLQAPQVADAILGN
+692 LLNAPQVADAILGN
-706 QMFSHYDRARIAN
+706 QMFTHYDRPRIAS

-769 SLYEMLRTN
+769 SLYEMLRAN

-791 KYSDLLGAPKLIEM
+791 KYSDLLGSSNLITM

-823 NLSEDPEV
+823 NLSEDSEV
-831 HFKYIQAATRTG
+831 HFKYIQAASRTG
-843 QIREVERIC
+843 QMREVERVC

-906 YVQRV
+906 YVQKV
-911 NSTRAPQVIGGL
+911 NSTRTPQVIGAL
-923 LDVDCDEGVIKNL
+923 LDVDCDEGVIKNI

-948 LVDEVEKRN
+948 LTDEVEKRN
-957 RLKLILPWLK
+957 RLKLIMPWLK
-967 TQIES
+967 KQIES
-972 GSEDQAVFNA
+972 GSEDQALYNA

-988 DSNKNPEAF
+988 DSNQNPEAF
-997 LKENNLYDPLTIGK
+997 LKENNLYDPLIVGK

-1026 KGFCDDELIEITNDN
+1026 KGFCDAELIAITNDN

-1056 PQLWAKVL
+1056 PELWASVL
-1064 AEDSVHRRSLIDQ
+1064 KEDNVHRRALIDQ

-1083 PESTNPEDVSA
+1083 PESTNPEDVST
-1094 TVKAFMT
+1094 TVKAFMA

-1115 VLETSAFS
+1115 VLQPSAFS

-1132 LLTAIRTD
+1132 MLTAIRTD
-1140 KAKVSGYIDRL
+1140 KAKVTGYIERL
-1151 TGYDVDEIAR
+1151 SGYDVDEIAK

-1166 GLYEEAF
+1166 GLFEEAF
-1173 QIYSKAQQN
+1173 QIYSKAGQN
-1182 LDAMNV
+1182 TDAMDV

-1203 NKLNQPDIWSR
+1203 NKLNLPEIWSR

-1222 LRVKDAIDSYVRAED
+1222 LRVKDAMDSYVRAED
-1237 PANFDEVIEIAE
+1237 PSNFEEVIEIAE

-1256 LIRFL
+1256 LIRYL
-1261 QMARKQTREPKIDT
+1261 QMARKLTREPKIDT

-1291 EFLSMTNVADVLSVG
+1291 EFLSMTNVADVLHVG
-1306 EKCFHDGLYEAA
+1306 EKCFNDGLYEAS

-1342 SAIEAARKAGNT
+1342 GAIEAARKAGNT
-1354 AVWKQMHA
+1354 SVWKQMHA
-1362 ACLNKREFKLAQI
+1362 ACLNKGEFKLARI

-1386 LPTLIRA
+1386 VPTLIRA

-1404 QLLESALGLERAH
+1404 DLLESALGLERAH

-1432 PSQLMEHL
+1432 PERLMEYL

-1455 TERAHLWREL
+1455 TDKAHLWREL
-1465 VFLYVKYDEPDNA
+1465 VFLYTKYDEPDNA

-1564 NIEAVNNAYND
+1564 NLEAVNDAYND

-1588 SIDAYDNFDALELAA
+1588 SIDAYDNFDALALAS

-1620 YRKNG
+1620 YRKND

-1630 IALSKSDTLFRDAV
+1630 ISLSKADSLFRDAI
-1644 ETAAHSGEPSVAE
+1644 ETASHSGVSEVAE
-1657 DLLSY
+1657 ELLEY
-1662 FVDTGNKECYAAMLF
+1662 FVETGNKECYAAMLF
-1677 ACYDLLLPD
+1677 ACYDLLAPD
-1686 VVMEMSWR
+1686 FVMEVSWR
-1694 HALQDFTMPYQI
+1694 HALSDFTMPYQI
-1706 QQARDTRMKLQTLE
+1706 QQARDTRTKLLALE

-1727 AKDSAKEKQDEDT
+1727 AKDSAKEKEDLDT
-1740 PILGPGAFANRLL
+1740 PILGPGAFANKLL
-1753 TASATGPD
+1753 TSGTGGVEPIMMQPTAG
-1761 SMMMPPSAG
+1761 SM
-1770 GMFP
+1770 FN